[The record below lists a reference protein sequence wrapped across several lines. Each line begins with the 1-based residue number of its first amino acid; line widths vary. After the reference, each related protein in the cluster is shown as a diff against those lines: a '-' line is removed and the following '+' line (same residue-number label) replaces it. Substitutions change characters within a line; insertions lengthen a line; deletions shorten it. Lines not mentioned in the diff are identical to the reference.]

1 MKSRYRTWLAVPPE
15 ETEAVKNAVP
25 PLNGRKAVAWDQE
38 KKLWYA
44 RAGTEL
50 SLLERWLPRPQ
61 ELSMDAGDPVTEFA
75 QVLENAGLV
84 IQGLPQMDG
93 AIHRVATRDDKK
105 GAKSGAYKAYLDGRP
120 AGWYRDYRSAD
131 DSPTNWVFSGGEQHD
146 PLARLHL
153 RAFAQQQRDDNA
165 RKLQQQY
172 NKQARY
178 ARSYIN
184 GLPQATA
191 HEYLTRKGI
200 RAAPGVR
207 LNNKN
212 ELVIPFSNGRGEIRS
227 YQRIPVTGG
236 KDARILKDSEKT
248 GNWFTFG
255 TPENGRPLLFA
266 EGYATAASLHEA
278 TGLPVLMTVD
288 AGNMIAVAE
297 NARQIWTDSPF
308 VFCADNDHQREINK
322 GVFSA
327 TKAAEVTNG
336 EVIIPA
342 FTEAEKAQG
351 LTDFNDLDASRGRDD
366 FQHVMNAQ
374 LKHIGIPTPNSD
386 TADHREAVVIG
397 NLIFTP
403 VKDEKPQMSPEN
415 KQSTAP
421 ETVLATPD
429 TPYDIH
435 TEETENQAYED
446 DYAAYASLQSVTTET
461 LSPDKPLEN
470 IASAADTGTENTSAA
485 TAGDQEDLNTDATG
499 TDTAHNTNTAE
510 TGTLPEPAEIQ
521 PVQKSSPEPTAE
533 DKPQESVIPAA
544 DTGEKNASATTA
556 DNQSVQAE
564 ELSPGDD
571 TPETSVSD
579 ATGTQHT
586 TTTQTEEQVQVSMA
600 SADDWSAFAE
610 DLNAD
615 ATVMT
620 TAHHTDTTETASPS
634 EPAGTQPV
642 QQATPE
648 STAENKPQEEDVLSA
663 TDTSEKSASA
673 TTADNQS
680 VQAEEL
686 SPGDD
691 TPETSLSDAA
701 GIQHSTTTQSEEQ
714 VQVSMATADDWS
726 AFAEDLNADATVM
739 TTAHHT
745 DTTETASPSEP
756 AGTQPVQQAT
766 PEATAENKP
775 QEEDVLSATDT
786 SEKSAS
792 AVPDNNRDAPPEELN
807 ADATVAAT
815 VHNTGTAETASPSEP
830 AETQPVR
837 QATTEPTAEDKLQEE
852 RPVSATETSTANEA
866 AHPETPSLFSRLR
879 RFLTGGKSR
888 TSEPS
893 VIQEKKPTEA
903 ETATEEVAP
912 PSPPETS
919 PEDTSSAEPDTIIFA
934 PRRPDSPQRHNLDE
948 ILKNLTHKEF
958 PDRTALYSVDG
969 EPAFLD
975 RLYCLEMVDGASAD
989 DKKVLA
995 ALAVATN
1002 FYGGVIE
1009 LTGSDAFKQ
1018 KAMQLIVEY
1027 DIKVRMKLPAQRA
1040 ALEKLRKEKEM
1051 VHDAIV
1057 THRPTPELNRQ
1068 SPEETTMAQP
1078 APPVSPKAETEQTA
1092 GSTAE
1097 TPHPEAPVTAK
1108 AEAPRAD
1115 RPEQPAAPSSAP
1127 EKAPVSAQPQQP
1139 DTPEEEPPG
1148 KLSPGESV
1156 TAVLTNYGEK
1166 EYAPGKGRCFFVEL
1180 TNRSGKREYWGKGLE
1195 ELVKNHQKGDPVTLT
1210 LQARE
1215 RLPSSPGKPEWV
1227 RNIWAM
1233 TPVSNGITVD
1243 NDLPHAGQ
1251 HILEFPMKTFSQV
1264 MSQMQQ
1270 HWPQIMQEVRS
1281 PKNPPNNLY
1290 IGEDRQPASEPQ
1302 DQSMRL
1308 PLAGKAPDEL
1318 IPAVASADKDNRQLN
1333 LLLVHS
1339 ADEHLQGVVRLNG
1352 TLYPALATPTTNN
1365 RQLVI
1370 NALTDNGLQFA
1381 GYGEAVNHDENTHQ
1395 RPAPQMMQF
1404 HLKQQDSPLFAAIHK
1419 PEEQPDKLFRS
1430 LGFEQTWKEWSDSQ
1444 KAEDRQEKT
1453 LQQAQSHSPGR

>member
-25 PLNGRKAVAWDQE
+25 PLNGRKAVAWDPE

-184 GLPQATA
+184 QLPQATE

-200 RAAPGVR
+200 LAAPGVR

-212 ELVIPFSNGRGEIRS
+212 ELVIPFSNSRGEIRS

-288 AGNMIAVAE
+288 AGNMIDVAE

-308 VFCADNDHQREINK
+308 VFCADNDHQRKINK
-322 GVFSA
+322 GVSSA
-327 TKAAEVTNG
+327 QKAAASTHG

-351 LTDFNDLDASRGRDD
+351 LTDFNDLDASRGRDA
-366 FQHVMNAQ
+366 FQRAMNAQ
-374 LKHIGIPTPNSD
+374 LEYIGIPTPNND
-386 TADHREAVVIG
+386 TTDRREAIVIG

-403 VKDEKPQMSPEN
+403 VKDEKPQVSPEN
-415 KQSTAP
+415 RQSTAP
-421 ETVLATPD
+421 EPAVSEQNH
-429 TPYDIH
+429 PYDIPA
-435 TEETENQAYED
+435 EETDNQAYED
-446 DYAAYASLQSVTTET
+446 DYAAYASLQSVTAGTA
-461 LSPDKPLEN
+461 SPNEPQVN
-470 IASAADTGTENTSAA
+470 AVSAIDSNAKNTSAA
-485 TAGDQEDLNTDATG
+485 TTDDRNVLAQEPNADATV
-499 TDTAHNTNTAE
+499 TTTAHDTGTAE
-510 TGTLPEPAEIQ
+510 TDSPSEPAEIQ
-521 PVQKSSPEPTAE
+521 PVQQASPEPSAK
-533 DKPQESVIPAA
+533 DKPLENVVSATDNDA
-544 DTGEKNASATTA
+544 ENTSSATTA
-556 DNQSVQAE
+556 LRSN
-564 ELSPGDD
+564 D

-586 TTTQTEEQVQVSMA
+586 ATTQPEEPQQVSMG

-615 ATVMT
+615 APGNATV
-620 TAHHTDTTETASPS
+620 HNTDNAETNTVS
-634 EPAGTQPV
+634 ESAGMRPV
-642 QQATPE
+642 QQVTTE
-648 STAENKPQEEDVLSA
+648 LTAEDKAQ
-663 TDTSEKSASA
+663 EKSVASA
-673 TTADNQS
+673 AETGAEHSSDITDDNR
-680 VQAEEL
+680 
-686 SPGDD
+686 
-691 TPETSLSDAA
+691 
-701 GIQHSTTTQSEEQ
+701 
-714 VQVSMATADDWS
+714 
-726 AFAEDLNADATVM
+726 NA
-739 TTAHHT
+739 
-745 DTTETASPSEP
+745 P
-756 AGTQPVQQAT
+756 A
-766 PEATAENKP
+766 
-775 QEEDVLSATDT
+775 
-786 SEKSAS
+786 
-792 AVPDNNRDAPPEELN
+792 EELN
-807 ADATVAAT
+807 ADATVA
-815 VHNTGTAETASPSEP
+815 VHNTGTTETASPSEP

-837 QATTEPTAEDKLQEE
+837 QATAEPTAEDKLQEE
-852 RPVSATETSTANEA
+852 RLVSATETSTANEA
-866 AHPETPSLFSRLR
+866 ARPETPSLFSRLR
-879 RFLTGGKSR
+879 RFLTGVKSR

-1040 ALEKLRKEKEM
+1040 ALEKLRQEKGM
-1051 VHDAIV
+1051 AHDAIV

-1078 APPVSPKAETEQTA
+1078 APPVSPKAEAEQTA

-1115 RPEQPAAPSSAP
+1115 RPEQPAASSSAP

-1148 KLSPGESV
+1148 KLRPGESV

-1180 TNRSGKREYWGKGLE
+1180 TNRSGKREYWGNGLE

-1215 RLPSSPGKPEWV
+1215 TFRLSGETRDRI
-1227 RNIWAM
+1227 RNIWAI
-1233 TPVSNGITVD
+1233 TPVSNGITVN
-1243 NDLPHAGQ
+1243 NDQPHAGQ
-1251 HILEFPMKTFSQV
+1251 HTLEFPMATFSQV
-1264 MSQMQQ
+1264 MLQMQQ

-1290 IGEDRQPASEPQ
+1290 IGEDRQPASAPQ

-1308 PLAGKAPDEL
+1308 PLAGNAPDEL
-1318 IPAVASADKDNRQLN
+1318 IPAIASADKDNRQLN

-1339 ADEHLQGVVRLNG
+1339 ADDHLQGVVRLNG
-1352 TLYPALATPTTNN
+1352 TLYPALATPSADN

-1370 NALTDNGLQFA
+1370 NALTDNGLQFV

-1395 RPAPQMMQF
+1395 RPSPQIMQF

-1453 LQQAQSHSPGR
+1453 LQQAQSHSPGL

>member
-25 PLNGRKAVAWDQE
+25 PLNGRKAVAWDPE

-266 EGYATAASLHEA
+266 EGYATATSLHEA

-571 TPETSVSD
+571 TPETS
-579 ATGTQHT
+579 
-586 TTTQTEEQVQVSMA
+586 
-600 SADDWSAFAE
+600 
-610 DLNAD
+610 
-615 ATVMT
+615 
-620 TAHHTDTTETASPS
+620 
-634 EPAGTQPV
+634 
-642 QQATPE
+642 
-648 STAENKPQEEDVLSA
+648 
-663 TDTSEKSASA
+663 
-673 TTADNQS
+673 
-680 VQAEEL
+680 
-686 SPGDD
+686 
-691 TPETSLSDAA
+691 LSDAA

-837 QATTEPTAEDKLQEE
+837 QATAEPTAEDKPQEE
-852 RPVSATETSTANEA
+852 RLVSATETSTANEA
-866 AHPETPSLFSRLR
+866 ARPETPSLFSRLR

-912 PSPPETS
+912 PSPPENS

-948 ILKNLTHKEF
+948 IIKNLEHEEF
-958 PDRTALYSVDG
+958 PDRTALYRVDG

-1078 APPVSPKAETEQTA
+1078 EPPVSPKAEAEQTA
-1092 GSTAE
+1092 GCTAE

-1148 KLSPGESV
+1148 KLRPGESV

-1215 RLPSSPGKPEWV
+1215 RSPSSPGKPEWV
-1227 RNIWAM
+1227 RNIWTM
-1233 TPVSNGITVD
+1233 KPVCNGISVSHD
-1243 NDLPHAGQ
+1243 NPHEGQ
-1251 HILEFPMKTFSQV
+1251 YIREYPAATFR
-1264 MSQMQQ
+1264 QMMTLLQQ
-1270 HWPQIMQEVRS
+1270 GWPQLMQDVRL
-1281 PKNPPNNLY
+1281 PDKVPDTLY
-1290 IGEDRQPASEPQ
+1290 LGEDRQPAAAPRDPALRVPLNGTPPATLTPLIFSV
-1302 DQSMRL
+1302 DKQSQRL
-1308 PLAGKAPDEL
+1308 D
-1318 IPAVASADKDNRQLN
+1318 
-1333 LLLVHS
+1333 LLLLQS
-1339 ADEHLQGVVRLNG
+1339 ADEYMQGVVRLNG
-1352 TLYPALATPTTNN
+1352 TLYPALATPTADS

-1370 NALTDNGLQFA
+1370 NAMTDRGLQFA
-1381 GYGEAVNHDENTHQ
+1381 GYGEAINRDADGPK
-1395 RPAPQMMQF
+1395 RPAPQLMQF

>member
-1 MKSRYRTWLAVPPE
+1 
-15 ETEAVKNAVP
+15 
-25 PLNGRKAVAWDQE
+25 
-38 KKLWYA
+38 
-44 RAGTEL
+44 
-50 SLLERWLPRPQ
+50 
-61 ELSMDAGDPVTEFA
+61 
-75 QVLENAGLV
+75 
-84 IQGLPQMDG
+84 
-93 AIHRVATRDDKK
+93 
-105 GAKSGAYKAYLDGRP
+105 
-120 AGWYRDYRSAD
+120 
-131 DSPTNWVFSGGEQHD
+131 
-146 PLARLHL
+146 
-153 RAFAQQQRDDNA
+153 
-165 RKLQQQY
+165 
-172 NKQARY
+172 
-178 ARSYIN
+178 
-184 GLPQATA
+184 
-191 HEYLTRKGI
+191 
-200 RAAPGVR
+200 
-207 LNNKN
+207 
-212 ELVIPFSNGRGEIRS
+212 
-227 YQRIPVTGG
+227 
-236 KDARILKDSEKT
+236 
-248 GNWFTFG
+248 
-255 TPENGRPLLFA
+255 
-266 EGYATAASLHEA
+266 
-278 TGLPVLMTVD
+278 
-288 AGNMIAVAE
+288 
-297 NARQIWTDSPF
+297 
-308 VFCADNDHQREINK
+308 
-322 GVFSA
+322 
-327 TKAAEVTNG
+327 
-336 EVIIPA
+336 
-342 FTEAEKAQG
+342 
-351 LTDFNDLDASRGRDD
+351 
-366 FQHVMNAQ
+366 
-374 LKHIGIPTPNSD
+374 
-386 TADHREAVVIG
+386 
-397 NLIFTP
+397 
-403 VKDEKPQMSPEN
+403 
-415 KQSTAP
+415 
-421 ETVLATPD
+421 
-429 TPYDIH
+429 
-435 TEETENQAYED
+435 
-446 DYAAYASLQSVTTET
+446 SVTTET

-544 DTGEKNASATTA
+544 DTGEKN
-556 DNQSVQAE
+556 
-564 ELSPGDD
+564 
-571 TPETSVSD
+571 
-579 ATGTQHT
+579 
-586 TTTQTEEQVQVSMA
+586 
-600 SADDWSAFAE
+600 
-610 DLNAD
+610 
-615 ATVMT
+615 
-620 TAHHTDTTETASPS
+620 
-634 EPAGTQPV
+634 
-642 QQATPE
+642 
-648 STAENKPQEEDVLSA
+648 
-663 TDTSEKSASA
+663 ASA

-837 QATTEPTAEDKLQEE
+837 QATAEPTAEDKPQEE
-852 RPVSATETSTANEA
+852 RLVSATETSTANEA
-866 AHPETPSLFSRLR
+866 ARPETPSLFSRLR

-912 PSPPETS
+912 PSPPENS

-948 ILKNLTHKEF
+948 IIKNLEHEEF
-958 PDRTALYSVDG
+958 PDRTALYRVDG

-1078 APPVSPKAETEQTA
+1078 EPPVSPKAEAEQTA
-1092 GSTAE
+1092 GCTAE

-1148 KLSPGESV
+1148 KLRPGESV

-1215 RLPSSPGKPEWV
+1215 RSPSSPGKPEWV
-1227 RNIWAM
+1227 RNIWTM
-1233 TPVSNGITVD
+1233 KPVCNGISVSHD
-1243 NDLPHAGQ
+1243 NPHEGQ
-1251 HILEFPMKTFSQV
+1251 YIREYPAATFR
-1264 MSQMQQ
+1264 QMMTLLQQ
-1270 HWPQIMQEVRS
+1270 GWPQLMQDVRL
-1281 PKNPPNNLY
+1281 PDKVPDTLY
-1290 IGEDRQPASEPQ
+1290 LGEDRQPAAAPRDPALRVPLNGTPPATLTPLIFSV
-1302 DQSMRL
+1302 DKQSQRL
-1308 PLAGKAPDEL
+1308 D
-1318 IPAVASADKDNRQLN
+1318 
-1333 LLLVHS
+1333 LLLLQS
-1339 ADEHLQGVVRLNG
+1339 ADEYMQGVVRLNG
-1352 TLYPALATPTTNN
+1352 TLYPALATPTADS

-1370 NALTDNGLQFA
+1370 NAMTDRGLQFA
-1381 GYGEAVNHDENTHQ
+1381 GYGEAINRDADGPK
-1395 RPAPQMMQF
+1395 RPAPQLMQF

>member
-1 MKSRYRTWLAVPPE
+1 
-15 ETEAVKNAVP
+15 
-25 PLNGRKAVAWDQE
+25 
-38 KKLWYA
+38 
-44 RAGTEL
+44 
-50 SLLERWLPRPQ
+50 
-61 ELSMDAGDPVTEFA
+61 
-75 QVLENAGLV
+75 
-84 IQGLPQMDG
+84 
-93 AIHRVATRDDKK
+93 
-105 GAKSGAYKAYLDGRP
+105 
-120 AGWYRDYRSAD
+120 
-131 DSPTNWVFSGGEQHD
+131 
-146 PLARLHL
+146 
-153 RAFAQQQRDDNA
+153 
-165 RKLQQQY
+165 
-172 NKQARY
+172 
-178 ARSYIN
+178 
-184 GLPQATA
+184 
-191 HEYLTRKGI
+191 
-200 RAAPGVR
+200 
-207 LNNKN
+207 
-212 ELVIPFSNGRGEIRS
+212 
-227 YQRIPVTGG
+227 
-236 KDARILKDSEKT
+236 
-248 GNWFTFG
+248 
-255 TPENGRPLLFA
+255 
-266 EGYATAASLHEA
+266 
-278 TGLPVLMTVD
+278 
-288 AGNMIAVAE
+288 
-297 NARQIWTDSPF
+297 
-308 VFCADNDHQREINK
+308 
-322 GVFSA
+322 
-327 TKAAEVTNG
+327 
-336 EVIIPA
+336 
-342 FTEAEKAQG
+342 
-351 LTDFNDLDASRGRDD
+351 
-366 FQHVMNAQ
+366 
-374 LKHIGIPTPNSD
+374 
-386 TADHREAVVIG
+386 
-397 NLIFTP
+397 
-403 VKDEKPQMSPEN
+403 
-415 KQSTAP
+415 

-586 TTTQTEEQVQVSMA
+586 TTTQTEEQLQVSMA
-600 SADDWSAFAE
+600 S
-610 DLNAD
+610 
-615 ATVMT
+615 
-620 TAHHTDTTETASPS
+620 
-634 EPAGTQPV
+634 
-642 QQATPE
+642 
-648 STAENKPQEEDVLSA
+648 
-663 TDTSEKSASA
+663 
-673 TTADNQS
+673 
-680 VQAEEL
+680 
-686 SPGDD
+686 
-691 TPETSLSDAA
+691 
-701 GIQHSTTTQSEEQ
+701 
-714 VQVSMATADDWS
+714 ADDWS

-837 QATTEPTAEDKLQEE
+837 QATAEPTAEDKPQEE
-852 RPVSATETSTANEA
+852 RLVSATETSTANEA
-866 AHPETPSLFSRLR
+866 ARPETPSLFSRLR

-903 ETATEEVAP
+903 ETATETAAP

-948 ILKNLTHKEF
+948 ILKNLEHKEF

-1078 APPVSPKAETEQTA
+1078 EPPMSPKAEAEQTA
-1092 GSTAE
+1092 GCTAE

-1215 RLPSSPGKPEWV
+1215 RSPSSPGKPEWV
-1227 RNIWAM
+1227 RNIWTM
-1233 TPVSNGITVD
+1233 KPVCNGISVSHD
-1243 NDLPHAGQ
+1243 NPHEGQ
-1251 HILEFPMKTFSQV
+1251 YIREYPAATFR
-1264 MSQMQQ
+1264 QMMTLLQQ
-1270 HWPQIMQEVRS
+1270 GWPQLMQDVRL
-1281 PKNPPNNLY
+1281 PDKVPDTLY
-1290 IGEDRQPASEPQ
+1290 LGEDRQPAAAPRDPALRVPLNGTPPATLTPLIFSV
-1302 DQSMRL
+1302 DKQSQRL
-1308 PLAGKAPDEL
+1308 D
-1318 IPAVASADKDNRQLN
+1318 
-1333 LLLVHS
+1333 LLLLQS
-1339 ADEHLQGVVRLNG
+1339 ADEYMQGVVRLNG
-1352 TLYPALATPTTNN
+1352 TLYPALATPTADS

-1370 NALTDNGLQFA
+1370 NAMTDRGLQFA
-1381 GYGEAVNHDENTHQ
+1381 GYGEAINRDADGPK
-1395 RPAPQMMQF
+1395 RPAPQ
-1404 HLKQQDSPLFAAIHK
+1404 
-1419 PEEQPDKLFRS
+1419 
-1430 LGFEQTWKEWSDSQ
+1430 
-1444 KAEDRQEKT
+1444 
-1453 LQQAQSHSPGR
+1453 

>member
-1 MKSRYRTWLAVPPE
+1 
-15 ETEAVKNAVP
+15 
-25 PLNGRKAVAWDQE
+25 
-38 KKLWYA
+38 
-44 RAGTEL
+44 
-50 SLLERWLPRPQ
+50 
-61 ELSMDAGDPVTEFA
+61 
-75 QVLENAGLV
+75 
-84 IQGLPQMDG
+84 QMDG

-184 GLPQATA
+184 QLPQATE

-200 RAAPGVR
+200 LAAPGVR

-212 ELVIPFSNGRGEIRS
+212 ELVIPFSNSRGEIRS

-288 AGNMIAVAE
+288 AGNMIDVAE

-308 VFCADNDHQREINK
+308 VFCADNDHQRKINK
-322 GVFSA
+322 GVSSA
-327 TKAAEVTNG
+327 KKAAASTHG

-351 LTDFNDLDASRGRDD
+351 LTDFNDLDASRGRDA
-366 FQHVMNAQ
+366 FQRAMNAQ
-374 LKHIGIPTPNSD
+374 LEYIGIPTPNND
-386 TADHREAVVIG
+386 TTDRREAIVIG

-403 VKDEKPQMSPEN
+403 VKDEKPQVSPEN
-415 KQSTAP
+415 RQSTAP
-421 ETVLATPD
+421 EPAVSEQNH
-429 TPYDIH
+429 PYDIPA
-435 TEETENQAYED
+435 EETDNQAYED
-446 DYAAYASLQSVTTET
+446 DYAAYASLQSVTAGTA
-461 LSPDKPLEN
+461 SPNEPQVN
-470 IASAADTGTENTSAA
+470 AVSAIDSNAKNTSAA
-485 TAGDQEDLNTDATG
+485 TTDDRNVLAQDPNADATV
-499 TDTAHNTNTAE
+499 TTTAHDTGTAE
-510 TGTLPEPAEIQ
+510 TDSPSEPAEIQ
-521 PVQKSSPEPTAE
+521 PVQQASPEPSAK
-533 DKPQESVIPAA
+533 DKPQENVVSATDNDA
-544 DTGEKNASATTA
+544 ENTSSATTA
-556 DNQSVQAE
+556 LRSNDS
-564 ELSPGDD
+564 
-571 TPETSVSD
+571 PETSVSD

-586 TTTQTEEQVQVSMA
+586 ATTQPEEPQQVSMG

-615 ATVMT
+615 APGNATV
-620 TAHHTDTTETASPS
+620 HNTDNAETNTVS
-634 EPAGTQPV
+634 ESAGMRPV
-642 QQATPE
+642 QQVTTE
-648 STAENKPQEEDVLSA
+648 LTAEDKAQ
-663 TDTSEKSASA
+663 EKSVASA
-673 TTADNQS
+673 AETGAEHSSDITDDNR
-680 VQAEEL
+680 
-686 SPGDD
+686 
-691 TPETSLSDAA
+691 
-701 GIQHSTTTQSEEQ
+701 
-714 VQVSMATADDWS
+714 
-726 AFAEDLNADATVM
+726 NA
-739 TTAHHT
+739 
-745 DTTETASPSEP
+745 P
-756 AGTQPVQQAT
+756 A
-766 PEATAENKP
+766 
-775 QEEDVLSATDT
+775 
-786 SEKSAS
+786 
-792 AVPDNNRDAPPEELN
+792 EELN
-807 ADATVAAT
+807 ADATVA
-815 VHNTGTAETASPSEP
+815 VHNTGTTETASPSEP

-837 QATTEPTAEDKLQEE
+837 QATAEPTAEDKLQEE
-852 RPVSATETSTANEA
+852 RLVSATETSTANEA
-866 AHPETPSLFSRLR
+866 ARPETPSLFSRLR
-879 RFLTGGKSR
+879 RFLTGVKSR

-1040 ALEKLRKEKEM
+1040 ALEKLRQEKGM
-1051 VHDAIV
+1051 AHDAIV

-1078 APPVSPKAETEQTA
+1078 APPVSPKAEAEQTA

-1115 RPEQPAAPSSAP
+1115 RPEQPAASSSAP

-1148 KLSPGESV
+1148 KLRPGESV

-1180 TNRSGKREYWGKGLE
+1180 TNRSGKREYWGNGLE

-1215 RLPSSPGKPEWV
+1215 TFRLSGETRDRI
-1227 RNIWAM
+1227 RNIWAI
-1233 TPVSNGITVD
+1233 TPVSNGITVN
-1243 NDLPHAGQ
+1243 NDQPHAGQ
-1251 HILEFPMKTFSQV
+1251 HTLEFPMATFSQV
-1264 MSQMQQ
+1264 MLQMQQ

-1290 IGEDRQPASEPQ
+1290 IGEDRQPASAPQ

-1308 PLAGKAPDEL
+1308 PLAGNAPDEL
-1318 IPAVASADKDNRQLN
+1318 IPAIASADKDNRQLN

-1339 ADEHLQGVVRLNG
+1339 ADDHLQGVVRLNG
-1352 TLYPALATPTTNN
+1352 TLYPALATPSADN

-1395 RPAPQMMQF
+1395 RPSPQIMQF

-1453 LQQAQSHSPGR
+1453 LQQAQSHSPGL

>member
-25 PLNGRKAVAWDQE
+25 PLNGRKAVAWDPE

-342 FTEAEKAQG
+342 FTEEEKAQG

-485 TAGDQEDLNTDATG
+485 TAGDQEDLNTDTTG

-571 TPETSVSD
+571 TPETSLSD
-579 ATGTQHT
+579 AAGTQHT
-586 TTTQTEEQVQVSMA
+586 TTTQSEEQVQVSMA

-615 ATVMT
+615 TPGAPTVHNTDNAET
-620 TAHHTDTTETASPS
+620 TTVS
-634 EPAGTQPV
+634 EPAGMRPV
-642 QQATPE
+642 QQVTTE
-648 STAENKPQEEDVLSA
+648 LTAEDKAQ
-663 TDTSEKSASA
+663 EKSVASA
-673 TTADNQS
+673 AETGAEHSSDITDDNR
-680 VQAEEL
+680 
-686 SPGDD
+686 
-691 TPETSLSDAA
+691 
-701 GIQHSTTTQSEEQ
+701 
-714 VQVSMATADDWS
+714 
-726 AFAEDLNADATVM
+726 NA
-739 TTAHHT
+739 
-745 DTTETASPSEP
+745 P
-756 AGTQPVQQAT
+756 A
-766 PEATAENKP
+766 
-775 QEEDVLSATDT
+775 
-786 SEKSAS
+786 
-792 AVPDNNRDAPPEELN
+792 EELN

-837 QATTEPTAEDKLQEE
+837 QATAEPTAEDKPQEE
-852 RPVSATETSTANEA
+852 RLVSATETSTANEA
-866 AHPETPSLFSRLR
+866 ARPETPSLFSRLR

-912 PSPPETS
+912 PSPPENS

-948 ILKNLTHKEF
+948 IIKNLEHEEF
-958 PDRTALYSVDG
+958 PDRTALYRVDG

-1078 APPVSPKAETEQTA
+1078 EPPVSPKAEAEQTA
-1092 GSTAE
+1092 GCTAE

-1215 RLPSSPGKPEWV
+1215 RSPSSPGKPEWV

-1243 NDLPHAGQ
+1243 NDHPHAGQ

-1339 ADEHLQGVVRLNG
+1339 ADDHLQGVVRLNG
-1352 TLYPALATPTTNN
+1352 TLYPALATPSADN

-1381 GYGEAVNHDENTHQ
+1381 GYGEAVNHDENNHQ
-1395 RPAPQMMQF
+1395 RPSPQIMQF

>member
-1 MKSRYRTWLAVPPE
+1 
-15 ETEAVKNAVP
+15 
-25 PLNGRKAVAWDQE
+25 
-38 KKLWYA
+38 
-44 RAGTEL
+44 
-50 SLLERWLPRPQ
+50 
-61 ELSMDAGDPVTEFA
+61 
-75 QVLENAGLV
+75 NAGLV

-571 TPETSVSD
+571 TPETS
-579 ATGTQHT
+579 
-586 TTTQTEEQVQVSMA
+586 
-600 SADDWSAFAE
+600 
-610 DLNAD
+610 
-615 ATVMT
+615 
-620 TAHHTDTTETASPS
+620 
-634 EPAGTQPV
+634 
-642 QQATPE
+642 
-648 STAENKPQEEDVLSA
+648 
-663 TDTSEKSASA
+663 
-673 TTADNQS
+673 
-680 VQAEEL
+680 
-686 SPGDD
+686 
-691 TPETSLSDAA
+691 LSDAA

-837 QATTEPTAEDKLQEE
+837 QATAEPTAEDKPQEE
-852 RPVSATETSTANEA
+852 RLVSATETSTANEA
-866 AHPETPSLFSRLR
+866 ARPETPSLFSRLR

-912 PSPPETS
+912 PSPPENS

-948 ILKNLTHKEF
+948 IIKNLEHEEF
-958 PDRTALYSVDG
+958 PDRTALYRVDG

-1078 APPVSPKAETEQTA
+1078 EPPVSPKAEAEQTA
-1092 GSTAE
+1092 GCTAE

-1148 KLSPGESV
+1148 KLRPGESV

-1215 RLPSSPGKPEWV
+1215 RSPSSPGKPEWV
-1227 RNIWAM
+1227 RNIWTM
-1233 TPVSNGITVD
+1233 KPVCNGISVSHD
-1243 NDLPHAGQ
+1243 NPHEGQ
-1251 HILEFPMKTFSQV
+1251 YIREYPAATFR
-1264 MSQMQQ
+1264 QMMTLLQQ
-1270 HWPQIMQEVRS
+1270 GWPQLMQDVRL
-1281 PKNPPNNLY
+1281 PDKVPDTLY
-1290 IGEDRQPASEPQ
+1290 LGEDRQPAAAPRDPALRVPLNGTPPATLTPLIFSV
-1302 DQSMRL
+1302 DKQSQRL
-1308 PLAGKAPDEL
+1308 D
-1318 IPAVASADKDNRQLN
+1318 
-1333 LLLVHS
+1333 LLLLQS
-1339 ADEHLQGVVRLNG
+1339 ADEYMQGVVRLNG
-1352 TLYPALATPTTNN
+1352 TLYPALATPTADS

-1370 NALTDNGLQFA
+1370 NAMTDRGLQFA
-1381 GYGEAVNHDENTHQ
+1381 GYGEAINRDADGPK
-1395 RPAPQMMQF
+1395 RPAPQLMQF

>member
-25 PLNGRKAVAWDQE
+25 PLNGRKAVAWDPE

-44 RAGTEL
+44 EAGTDL
-50 SLLERWLPRPQ
+50 SLLKRWLPRPQ
-61 ELSMDAGDPVTEFA
+61 EMSMDAGDPVTEFR

-84 IQGLPQMDG
+84 LEKDPEMDG
-93 AIHRVATRDDKK
+93 EIHRVPTRDDRR
-105 GAKSGAYKAYLDGRP
+105 GSQSGAYKAYLDGRP
-120 AGWYRDYRSAD
+120 SGWYRDYRSAD
-131 DSPTNWVFSGGEQHD
+131 NSPTTWTFSRAENID

-153 RAFAQQQRDDNA
+153 KASAQQNRDEKE

-172 NKQARY
+172 NKQAGY
-178 ARSYIN
+178 ARSYLN

-236 KDARILKDSEKT
+236 KDARILKGSEKS
-248 GNWFTFG
+248 GNWFAFG

-278 TGLPVLMTVD
+278 TGHPVLMTID
-288 AGNMIAVAE
+288 ADNMINVAK
-297 NARQIWTDSPF
+297 NARKIWTDSPF
-308 VFCADNDHQREINK
+308 VFCADNDHQRKINK
-322 GVFSA
+322 GVSSA
-327 TKAAEVTNG
+327 KKAAASTHG

-351 LTDFNDLDASRGRDD
+351 LTDFNDLDASRGRDA

-386 TADHREAVVIG
+386 IADHREAVVIG

-586 TTTQTEEQVQVSMA
+586 TTTQTEEQLQVSMA
-600 SADDWSAFAE
+600 S
-610 DLNAD
+610 
-615 ATVMT
+615 
-620 TAHHTDTTETASPS
+620 
-634 EPAGTQPV
+634 
-642 QQATPE
+642 
-648 STAENKPQEEDVLSA
+648 
-663 TDTSEKSASA
+663 
-673 TTADNQS
+673 
-680 VQAEEL
+680 
-686 SPGDD
+686 
-691 TPETSLSDAA
+691 
-701 GIQHSTTTQSEEQ
+701 
-714 VQVSMATADDWS
+714 ADDWS

-837 QATTEPTAEDKLQEE
+837 QATAEPTAEDKPQEE
-852 RPVSATETSTANEA
+852 RLVSATETSTANEA
-866 AHPETPSLFSRLR
+866 ARPETPSLFSRLR

-903 ETATEEVAP
+903 ETATETAAP

-948 ILKNLTHKEF
+948 ILKNLEHKEF

-1078 APPVSPKAETEQTA
+1078 DPPMSPKAEAEQTA
-1092 GSTAE
+1092 GCTAE

-1215 RLPSSPGKPEWV
+1215 RSPSSPGKPEWV
-1227 RNIWAM
+1227 RNIWTM
-1233 TPVSNGITVD
+1233 KPVCNGISVSHD
-1243 NDLPHAGQ
+1243 NPHEGQ
-1251 HILEFPMKTFSQV
+1251 YIREYPAATFR
-1264 MSQMQQ
+1264 QMMTLLQQ
-1270 HWPQIMQEVRS
+1270 GWPQLMQDVRL
-1281 PKNPPNNLY
+1281 PDKVPDTLY
-1290 IGEDRQPASEPQ
+1290 LGEDRQPAAAPRDPALRVPLNGTPPATLTPLIFSV
-1302 DQSMRL
+1302 DKQSQRL
-1308 PLAGKAPDEL
+1308 D
-1318 IPAVASADKDNRQLN
+1318 
-1333 LLLVHS
+1333 LLLLQS
-1339 ADEHLQGVVRLNG
+1339 ADEYMQGVVRLNG
-1352 TLYPALATPTTNN
+1352 TLYPALATPTADS

-1370 NALTDNGLQFA
+1370 NAMTDRGLQFA
-1381 GYGEAVNHDENTHQ
+1381 GYGEAINRDADGPK
-1395 RPAPQMMQF
+1395 RPAPQLMQF

-1453 LQQAQSHSPGR
+1453 LQQAQSHSPGL

>member
-1 MKSRYRTWLAVPPE
+1 
-15 ETEAVKNAVP
+15 
-25 PLNGRKAVAWDQE
+25 
-38 KKLWYA
+38 
-44 RAGTEL
+44 
-50 SLLERWLPRPQ
+50 
-61 ELSMDAGDPVTEFA
+61 
-75 QVLENAGLV
+75 
-84 IQGLPQMDG
+84 
-93 AIHRVATRDDKK
+93 
-105 GAKSGAYKAYLDGRP
+105 
-120 AGWYRDYRSAD
+120 
-131 DSPTNWVFSGGEQHD
+131 
-146 PLARLHL
+146 
-153 RAFAQQQRDDNA
+153 
-165 RKLQQQY
+165 
-172 NKQARY
+172 
-178 ARSYIN
+178 
-184 GLPQATA
+184 
-191 HEYLTRKGI
+191 
-200 RAAPGVR
+200 
-207 LNNKN
+207 
-212 ELVIPFSNGRGEIRS
+212 
-227 YQRIPVTGG
+227 
-236 KDARILKDSEKT
+236 
-248 GNWFTFG
+248 
-255 TPENGRPLLFA
+255 
-266 EGYATAASLHEA
+266 
-278 TGLPVLMTVD
+278 
-288 AGNMIAVAE
+288 
-297 NARQIWTDSPF
+297 
-308 VFCADNDHQREINK
+308 
-322 GVFSA
+322 
-327 TKAAEVTNG
+327 
-336 EVIIPA
+336 
-342 FTEAEKAQG
+342 
-351 LTDFNDLDASRGRDD
+351 
-366 FQHVMNAQ
+366 
-374 LKHIGIPTPNSD
+374 
-386 TADHREAVVIG
+386 
-397 NLIFTP
+397 
-403 VKDEKPQMSPEN
+403 
-415 KQSTAP
+415 
-421 ETVLATPD
+421 VLATPD

-586 TTTQTEEQVQVSMA
+586 TTTQTEEQLQVSMA
-600 SADDWSAFAE
+600 S
-610 DLNAD
+610 
-615 ATVMT
+615 
-620 TAHHTDTTETASPS
+620 
-634 EPAGTQPV
+634 
-642 QQATPE
+642 
-648 STAENKPQEEDVLSA
+648 
-663 TDTSEKSASA
+663 
-673 TTADNQS
+673 
-680 VQAEEL
+680 
-686 SPGDD
+686 
-691 TPETSLSDAA
+691 
-701 GIQHSTTTQSEEQ
+701 
-714 VQVSMATADDWS
+714 ADDWS

-837 QATTEPTAEDKLQEE
+837 QATAEPTAEDKPQEE
-852 RPVSATETSTANEA
+852 RLVSATETSTANEA
-866 AHPETPSLFSRLR
+866 ARPETPSLFSRLR

-903 ETATEEVAP
+903 ETATETAAP

-948 ILKNLTHKEF
+948 ILKNLEHKEF

-1078 APPVSPKAETEQTA
+1078 EPPMSPKAEAEQTA
-1092 GSTAE
+1092 GCTAE

-1215 RLPSSPGKPEWV
+1215 RSPSSPGKPEWV
-1227 RNIWAM
+1227 RNIWTM
-1233 TPVSNGITVD
+1233 KPVCNGISVSHD
-1243 NDLPHAGQ
+1243 NPHEGQ
-1251 HILEFPMKTFSQV
+1251 YIREYPAATFR
-1264 MSQMQQ
+1264 QMMTLLQQ
-1270 HWPQIMQEVRS
+1270 GWPQLMQDVRL
-1281 PKNPPNNLY
+1281 PDKVPDTLY
-1290 IGEDRQPASEPQ
+1290 LGEDRQPAAAPRDPALRVPLNGTPPATLTPLIFSV
-1302 DQSMRL
+1302 DKQSQRL
-1308 PLAGKAPDEL
+1308 D
-1318 IPAVASADKDNRQLN
+1318 
-1333 LLLVHS
+1333 LLLLQS
-1339 ADEHLQGVVRLNG
+1339 ADEYMQGVVRLNG
-1352 TLYPALATPTTNN
+1352 TLYPALATPTADS

-1370 NALTDNGLQFA
+1370 NAMTDRGLQFA
-1381 GYGEAVNHDENTHQ
+1381 GYG
-1395 RPAPQMMQF
+1395 
-1404 HLKQQDSPLFAAIHK
+1404 
-1419 PEEQPDKLFRS
+1419 
-1430 LGFEQTWKEWSDSQ
+1430 
-1444 KAEDRQEKT
+1444 
-1453 LQQAQSHSPGR
+1453 

>member
-25 PLNGRKAVAWDQE
+25 PLNGRKAVAWDPE

-105 GAKSGAYKAYLDGRP
+105 GAKSGAYRAYLDGRP

-172 NKQARY
+172 NKQAGY

-415 KQSTAP
+415 RQSTAP
-421 ETVLATPD
+421 ETELATQD
-429 TPYDIH
+429 TSYDIH

-571 TPETSVSD
+571 TPETS
-579 ATGTQHT
+579 
-586 TTTQTEEQVQVSMA
+586 
-600 SADDWSAFAE
+600 
-610 DLNAD
+610 
-615 ATVMT
+615 
-620 TAHHTDTTETASPS
+620 
-634 EPAGTQPV
+634 
-642 QQATPE
+642 
-648 STAENKPQEEDVLSA
+648 
-663 TDTSEKSASA
+663 
-673 TTADNQS
+673 
-680 VQAEEL
+680 
-686 SPGDD
+686 
-691 TPETSLSDAA
+691 LSDAA
-701 GIQHSTTTQSEEQ
+701 GTQHTTTTQSEEQ

-726 AFAEDLNADATVM
+726 AFAEDLNADTPGAPTV
-739 TTAHHT
+739 HNT
-745 DTTETASPSEP
+745 DNAETNTVSEP
-756 AGTQPVQQAT
+756 AGMRPVQQVT
-766 PEATAENKP
+766 TELTAEDKA
-775 QEEDVLSATDT
+775 Q
-786 SEKSAS
+786 EKSVAS
-792 AVPDNNRDAPPEELN
+792 AAETGAEHSSDITDDNRNAPAEELN
-807 ADATVAAT
+807 ADATVA

-830 AETQPVR
+830 AEIQPVQ
-837 QATTEPTAEDKLQEE
+837 QAIPEPTAEDKPKEE
-852 RPVSATETSTANEA
+852 RPVSATETSTENETA
-866 AHPETPSLFSRLR
+866 RPETPSLFSRLR

-912 PSPPETS
+912 PSPPENS
-919 PEDTSSAEPDTIIFA
+919 PEDTSSTEPDTIIFA
-934 PRRPDSPQRHNLDE
+934 PRRPDTPQRHNLDE
-948 ILKNLTHKEF
+948 IIKNLEHEEF
-958 PDRTALYSVDG
+958 PDRTALYRVNG

-1078 APPVSPKAETEQTA
+1078 DPPVSPKAEAEQTA
-1092 GSTAE
+1092 GCTAE

-1215 RLPSSPGKPEWV
+1215 RSPSSPGKPEWV
-1227 RNIWAM
+1227 RNIWTM
-1233 TPVSNGITVD
+1233 KPVCNGISVSHD
-1243 NDLPHAGQ
+1243 NPHEGQ
-1251 HILEFPMKTFSQV
+1251 YIREYPAATFR
-1264 MSQMQQ
+1264 QMMTLLQQ
-1270 HWPQIMQEVRS
+1270 GWPQLMQDVRL
-1281 PKNPPNNLY
+1281 PDKVPDTLY
-1290 IGEDRQPASEPQ
+1290 LGEDRQPAAAPRDPALRVPLNGTPPATLTPLIFSV
-1302 DQSMRL
+1302 DKQSQRL
-1308 PLAGKAPDEL
+1308 D
-1318 IPAVASADKDNRQLN
+1318 
-1333 LLLVHS
+1333 LLLLQS
-1339 ADEHLQGVVRLNG
+1339 ADEYMQGVVRLNG
-1352 TLYPALATPTTNN
+1352 TLYPALATPTADS

-1370 NALTDNGLQFA
+1370 NAMTDRGLQFA
-1381 GYGEAVNHDENTHQ
+1381 GYGEAINRDADGPK
-1395 RPAPQMMQF
+1395 RPAPQLMQF

>member
-25 PLNGRKAVAWDQE
+25 PLNGRKAVAWDPE

-44 RAGTEL
+44 EAGTDL
-50 SLLERWLPRPQ
+50 SLLKRWLPRPQ
-61 ELSMDAGDPVTEFA
+61 EMSMDAGDPVTEFR

-84 IQGLPQMDG
+84 LEKDPEMDG
-93 AIHRVATRDDKK
+93 EIHRVPTRDDRR
-105 GAKSGAYKAYLDGRP
+105 GSQSGAYKAYLDGRP
-120 AGWYRDYRSAD
+120 SGWYRDYRSAD
-131 DSPTNWVFSGGEQHD
+131 NSPTTWTFSRAENID

-153 RAFAQQQRDDNA
+153 KASAQQNRDEKE

-172 NKQARY
+172 NKQAGY
-178 ARSYIN
+178 ARSYLN

-236 KDARILKDSEKT
+236 KDARILKGSEKS
-248 GNWFTFG
+248 GNWFAFG

-278 TGLPVLMTVD
+278 TGLPVLMTID
-288 AGNMIAVAE
+288 ADNMINVAK
-297 NARQIWTDSPF
+297 NARKIWTDSPF
-308 VFCADNDHQREINK
+308 VFCADNDHQRKINK
-322 GVFSA
+322 GVSSA
-327 TKAAEVTNG
+327 KKAAASTHG

-351 LTDFNDLDASRGRDD
+351 LTDFNDLDASRGRDA

-386 TADHREAVVIG
+386 IADHREAVVIG

-586 TTTQTEEQVQVSMA
+586 TTTQTEEQLQVSMA
-600 SADDWSAFAE
+600 S
-610 DLNAD
+610 
-615 ATVMT
+615 
-620 TAHHTDTTETASPS
+620 
-634 EPAGTQPV
+634 
-642 QQATPE
+642 
-648 STAENKPQEEDVLSA
+648 
-663 TDTSEKSASA
+663 
-673 TTADNQS
+673 
-680 VQAEEL
+680 
-686 SPGDD
+686 
-691 TPETSLSDAA
+691 
-701 GIQHSTTTQSEEQ
+701 
-714 VQVSMATADDWS
+714 ADDWS

-807 ADATVAAT
+807 ADATV
-815 VHNTGTAETASPSEP
+815 HNTGTAETASPSEP

-837 QATTEPTAEDKLQEE
+837 QATAEPTAEDKPQEE
-852 RPVSATETSTANEA
+852 RLVSATETSTANEA
-866 AHPETPSLFSRLR
+866 ARPETPSLFSRLR

-903 ETATEEVAP
+903 ETATETAAP

-948 ILKNLTHKEF
+948 ILKNLEHKEF

-1078 APPVSPKAETEQTA
+1078 EPPMSPKAEAEQTA
-1092 GSTAE
+1092 GCTAE

-1215 RLPSSPGKPEWV
+1215 RSPSSPGKPEWV
-1227 RNIWAM
+1227 RNIWTM
-1233 TPVSNGITVD
+1233 KPVCNGISVSHD
-1243 NDLPHAGQ
+1243 NPHEGQ
-1251 HILEFPMKTFSQV
+1251 YIREYPAATFR
-1264 MSQMQQ
+1264 QMMTLLQQ
-1270 HWPQIMQEVRS
+1270 GWPQLMQDVRL
-1281 PKNPPNNLY
+1281 PDKVPDTLY
-1290 IGEDRQPASEPQ
+1290 LGEDRQPAAAPRDPALRVPLNGTPPATLTPLIFSV
-1302 DQSMRL
+1302 DKQSQRL
-1308 PLAGKAPDEL
+1308 D
-1318 IPAVASADKDNRQLN
+1318 
-1333 LLLVHS
+1333 LLLLQS
-1339 ADEHLQGVVRLNG
+1339 ADEYMQGVVRLNG
-1352 TLYPALATPTTNN
+1352 TLYPALATPTADS

-1370 NALTDNGLQFA
+1370 NAMTDRGLQFA
-1381 GYGEAVNHDENTHQ
+1381 GYGEAINRDADGPK
-1395 RPAPQMMQF
+1395 RPAPQLMQF

>member
-25 PLNGRKAVAWDQE
+25 PLNGRKAVAWDPE

-44 RAGTEL
+44 EAGTDL
-50 SLLERWLPRPQ
+50 SLLKRWLPRPQ
-61 ELSMDAGDPVTEFA
+61 EMSMDAGDPVTEFR

-84 IQGLPQMDG
+84 LEKDPEMDG
-93 AIHRVATRDDKK
+93 EIHRVPTRDDRR
-105 GAKSGAYKAYLDGRP
+105 GSQSGAYKAYLDGRP
-120 AGWYRDYRSAD
+120 SGWYRDYRSAD
-131 DSPTNWVFSGGEQHD
+131 NSPTTWTFSRAENID

-153 RAFAQQQRDDNA
+153 KASAQQNRDEKE

-172 NKQARY
+172 NKQAGY
-178 ARSYIN
+178 ARSYLN

-236 KDARILKDSEKT
+236 KDARILKGSEKS
-248 GNWFTFG
+248 GNWFAFG

-278 TGLPVLMTVD
+278 TGLPVLMTID
-288 AGNMIAVAE
+288 ADNMINVAK
-297 NARQIWTDSPF
+297 NARNIWTDSPF
-308 VFCADNDHQREINK
+308 VFCADNDHQRKINK
-322 GVFSA
+322 GVSSA
-327 TKAAEVTNG
+327 KKAAASTHG

-351 LTDFNDLDASRGRDD
+351 LTDFNDLDASRGRDA

-386 TADHREAVVIG
+386 IADHREAVVIG

-586 TTTQTEEQVQVSMA
+586 TTTQTEEQLQVSMA
-600 SADDWSAFAE
+600 S
-610 DLNAD
+610 
-615 ATVMT
+615 
-620 TAHHTDTTETASPS
+620 
-634 EPAGTQPV
+634 
-642 QQATPE
+642 
-648 STAENKPQEEDVLSA
+648 
-663 TDTSEKSASA
+663 
-673 TTADNQS
+673 
-680 VQAEEL
+680 
-686 SPGDD
+686 
-691 TPETSLSDAA
+691 
-701 GIQHSTTTQSEEQ
+701 
-714 VQVSMATADDWS
+714 ADDWS

-837 QATTEPTAEDKLQEE
+837 QATAEPTAEDKPQEE
-852 RPVSATETSTANEA
+852 RLVSATETSTANEA
-866 AHPETPSLFSRLR
+866 ARPETPSLFSRLR

-903 ETATEEVAP
+903 ETATETAAP

-948 ILKNLTHKEF
+948 ILKNLEHKEF

-1078 APPVSPKAETEQTA
+1078 EPPMSPKAEAEQTA
-1092 GSTAE
+1092 GCTAE

-1127 EKAPVSAQPQQP
+1127 EKTPVSAQPQQP

-1148 KLSPGESV
+1148 KLRPGESV

-1166 EYAPGKGRCFFVEL
+1166 EYAPGKGHCFFVEL
-1180 TNRSGKREYWGKGLE
+1180 TNRSGKREYWGNGLE

-1215 RLPSSPGKPEWV
+1215 RSPSSPGKPEWV
-1227 RNIWAM
+1227 RNIWTM
-1233 TPVSNGITVD
+1233 KPVCNGISVSHD
-1243 NDLPHAGQ
+1243 NPHEGQ
-1251 HILEFPMKTFSQV
+1251 YIREYPAATFR
-1264 MSQMQQ
+1264 QMMTLLQQ
-1270 HWPQIMQEVRS
+1270 GWPQLMQDVRL
-1281 PKNPPNNLY
+1281 PDKVPDTLY
-1290 IGEDRQPASEPQ
+1290 LGEDRQPAAAPRDPALRVPLNGTPPATLTPLIFSV
-1302 DQSMRL
+1302 DKQSQRL
-1308 PLAGKAPDEL
+1308 D
-1318 IPAVASADKDNRQLN
+1318 
-1333 LLLVHS
+1333 LLLLQS
-1339 ADEHLQGVVRLNG
+1339 ADEYMQGVVRLNG
-1352 TLYPALATPTTNN
+1352 TLYPALATPTADS

-1370 NALTDNGLQFA
+1370 NAMTDRGLQFA
-1381 GYGEAVNHDENTHQ
+1381 GYGEAINRDADGPK
-1395 RPAPQMMQF
+1395 RPAPQLMQF

>member
-25 PLNGRKAVAWDQE
+25 PLNGRKAVAWDPE

-44 RAGTEL
+44 EAGTDL
-50 SLLERWLPRPQ
+50 SLLKRWLPRPQ
-61 ELSMDAGDPVTEFA
+61 EMSMDAGDPVTEFR

-84 IQGLPQMDG
+84 LEKDPEMDG
-93 AIHRVATRDDKK
+93 EIHRVPTRDDRR
-105 GAKSGAYKAYLDGRP
+105 GSQSGAYKAYLDGRP
-120 AGWYRDYRSAD
+120 SGWYRDYRSAD
-131 DSPTNWVFSGGEQHD
+131 NSPTTWTFSRAENID

-153 RAFAQQQRDDNA
+153 KASAQQNRDEKE

-172 NKQARY
+172 NKQAGY
-178 ARSYIN
+178 ARSYLN

-236 KDARILKDSEKT
+236 KDARILKGSEKS
-248 GNWFTFG
+248 GNWFAFG

-278 TGLPVLMTVD
+278 TGHPVLMTID
-288 AGNMIAVAE
+288 ADNMINVAK
-297 NARQIWTDSPF
+297 NARKIWTDSPF
-308 VFCADNDHQREINK
+308 VFCADNDHQRKINK
-322 GVFSA
+322 GVSSA
-327 TKAAEVTNG
+327 KKAAASTHG

-351 LTDFNDLDASRGRDD
+351 LTDFNDLDASRGRDA

-386 TADHREAVVIG
+386 IADHREAVVIG

-586 TTTQTEEQVQVSMA
+586 TTTQTEEQLQVSMA
-600 SADDWSAFAE
+600 S
-610 DLNAD
+610 
-615 ATVMT
+615 
-620 TAHHTDTTETASPS
+620 
-634 EPAGTQPV
+634 
-642 QQATPE
+642 
-648 STAENKPQEEDVLSA
+648 
-663 TDTSEKSASA
+663 
-673 TTADNQS
+673 
-680 VQAEEL
+680 
-686 SPGDD
+686 
-691 TPETSLSDAA
+691 
-701 GIQHSTTTQSEEQ
+701 
-714 VQVSMATADDWS
+714 ADDWS

-837 QATTEPTAEDKLQEE
+837 QATAEPTAEDKPQEE
-852 RPVSATETSTANEA
+852 RLVSATETSTANEA
-866 AHPETPSLFSRLR
+866 ARPETPSLFSRLR

-888 TSEPS
+888 TAEPP
-893 VIQEKKPTEA
+893 VIQENKLTEA
-903 ETATEEVAP
+903 ETATEAAAP

-1051 VHDAIV
+1051 AHDAIV

-1078 APPVSPKAETEQTA
+1078 APPVSPKAEAEQTA

-1148 KLSPGESV
+1148 KLRPGESV

-1180 TNRSGKREYWGKGLE
+1180 TNRSGKREYWGNGLE

-1215 RLPSSPGKPEWV
+1215 TFRLSGETRDRI
-1227 RNIWAM
+1227 RNIWAI
-1233 TPVSNGITVD
+1233 TPVSNGITVN
-1243 NDLPHAGQ
+1243 NDQPHAGQ

-1290 IGEDRQPASEPQ
+1290 IGEDRQPASAPQ

-1308 PLAGKAPDEL
+1308 PLAGNAPNEL
-1318 IPAVASADKDNRQLN
+1318 IPAIASADKDNRQLN

-1339 ADEHLQGVVRLNG
+1339 ADDHLQGVVRLNG
-1352 TLYPALATPTTNN
+1352 TLYPALATPSADN

-1395 RPAPQMMQF
+1395 RPSPQIMQF

>member
-1 MKSRYRTWLAVPPE
+1 
-15 ETEAVKNAVP
+15 
-25 PLNGRKAVAWDQE
+25 
-38 KKLWYA
+38 
-44 RAGTEL
+44 
-50 SLLERWLPRPQ
+50 
-61 ELSMDAGDPVTEFA
+61 MDAGDPVTEFA

-184 GLPQATA
+184 QLPQATE

-200 RAAPGVR
+200 LAAPGVR

-212 ELVIPFSNGRGEIRS
+212 ELVIPFSNSRGEIRS
-227 YQRIPVTGG
+227 YQRIPATGG

-288 AGNMIAVAE
+288 AGNMIDVAE

-308 VFCADNDHQREINK
+308 VFCADNDHQRKINK
-322 GVFSA
+322 GVSSA
-327 TKAAEVTNG
+327 KKAAASTHG

-351 LTDFNDLDASRGRDD
+351 LTDFNDLDASRGRDA
-366 FQHVMNAQ
+366 FQRAMNAQ
-374 LKHIGIPTPNSD
+374 LEYIGIPTPNSD
-386 TADHREAVVIG
+386 TTDRREAIVIG

-415 KQSTAP
+415 RQSTAP
-421 ETVLATPD
+421 EPAVSEQNH
-429 TPYDIH
+429 PYDIPA
-435 TEETENQAYED
+435 EETDNQAYED
-446 DYAAYASLQSVTTET
+446 DYAAYASLQSVTAGTT
-461 LSPDKPLEN
+461 SPNEPQVN
-470 IASAADTGTENTSAA
+470 AVSAIDSNAKNTSAA
-485 TAGDQEDLNTDATG
+485 TADDRNVLAQEPNADATV
-499 TDTAHNTNTAE
+499 TVTTTAHDTGTAE
-510 TGTLPEPAEIQ
+510 TDSPSEPAEIQ
-521 PVQKSSPEPTAE
+521 PVQQASPEPSAK
-533 DKPQESVIPAA
+533 DKPLENVVSATDNDA
-544 DTGEKNASATTA
+544 ENTSSATTA
-556 DNQSVQAE
+556 LRSN
-564 ELSPGDD
+564 D

-586 TTTQTEEQVQVSMA
+586 ATTQPEEQQQVSMG

-615 ATVMT
+615 VTVMT
-620 TAHHTDTTETASPS
+620 TAHHTD
-634 EPAGTQPV
+634 
-642 QQATPE
+642 
-648 STAENKPQEEDVLSA
+648 
-663 TDTSEKSASA
+663 
-673 TTADNQS
+673 
-680 VQAEEL
+680 
-686 SPGDD
+686 
-691 TPETSLSDAA
+691 
-701 GIQHSTTTQSEEQ
+701 
-714 VQVSMATADDWS
+714 
-726 AFAEDLNADATVM
+726 
-739 TTAHHT
+739 
-745 DTTETASPSEP
+745 
-756 AGTQPVQQAT
+756 
-766 PEATAENKP
+766 
-775 QEEDVLSATDT
+775 
-786 SEKSAS
+786 
-792 AVPDNNRDAPPEELN
+792 
-807 ADATVAAT
+807 
-815 VHNTGTAETASPSEP
+815 TAETASPSEP
-830 AETQPVR
+830 AEIQPVQ
-837 QATTEPTAEDKLQEE
+837 QATPEPTAEDKPKEE
-852 RPVSATETSTANEA
+852 RPVSATETSTENEA
-866 AHPETPSLFSRLR
+866 ARPETPSLFSRLR

-888 TSEPS
+888 TAEPP
-893 VIQEKKPTEA
+893 VIQENTLTEA
-903 ETATEEVAP
+903 ETATEAVAP

-1051 VHDAIV
+1051 AHDAIV

-1078 APPVSPKAETEQTA
+1078 APPVSPKAEAEQTA

-1180 TNRSGKREYWGKGLE
+1180 TNRSGKREYWGNGLE

-1215 RLPSSPGKPEWV
+1215 TFRLSGETRDRI
-1227 RNIWAM
+1227 RNIWAI
-1233 TPVSNGITVD
+1233 TPVSNGITVN
-1243 NDLPHAGQ
+1243 NDQPHAGQ
-1251 HILEFPMKTFSQV
+1251 HTLEFPMATFSQV
-1264 MSQMQQ
+1264 MLQMQQ

-1290 IGEDRQPASEPQ
+1290 IGEDRQPASAPQ

-1308 PLAGKAPDEL
+1308 PLAGNAPNEL
-1318 IPAVASADKDNRQLN
+1318 IPAIASADKDNRQLN

-1339 ADEHLQGVVRLNG
+1339 ADDHLQGVVRLND
-1352 TLYPALATPTTNN
+1352 TLYPALATPSADN

-1395 RPAPQMMQF
+1395 RPSPQIMQF

-1453 LQQAQSHSPGR
+1453 LLVILTSISLASPAAVAATCRAGAAAEAGSKAAWERARTASQAWSQRENDVASSLQSCLSRIKDVSITLPQFPSLDKILRDLENQVCDAVVDRVNEHLPGNIDPWKDYNL

>member
-1 MKSRYRTWLAVPPE
+1 VSSAK
-15 ETEAVKNAVP
+15 
-25 PLNGRKAVAWDQE
+25 KA
-38 KKLWYA
+38 
-44 RAGTEL
+44 
-50 SLLERWLPRPQ
+50 
-61 ELSMDAGDPVTEFA
+61 
-75 QVLENAGLV
+75 
-84 IQGLPQMDG
+84 
-93 AIHRVATRDDKK
+93 
-105 GAKSGAYKAYLDGRP
+105 
-120 AGWYRDYRSAD
+120 
-131 DSPTNWVFSGGEQHD
+131 
-146 PLARLHL
+146 
-153 RAFAQQQRDDNA
+153 
-165 RKLQQQY
+165 
-172 NKQARY
+172 
-178 ARSYIN
+178 
-184 GLPQATA
+184 
-191 HEYLTRKGI
+191 
-200 RAAPGVR
+200 
-207 LNNKN
+207 
-212 ELVIPFSNGRGEIRS
+212 
-227 YQRIPVTGG
+227 
-236 KDARILKDSEKT
+236 
-248 GNWFTFG
+248 
-255 TPENGRPLLFA
+255 
-266 EGYATAASLHEA
+266 AASTH
-278 TGLPVLMTVD
+278 
-288 AGNMIAVAE
+288 
-297 NARQIWTDSPF
+297 
-308 VFCADNDHQREINK
+308 
-322 GVFSA
+322 
-327 TKAAEVTNG
+327 G

-351 LTDFNDLDASRGRDD
+351 LTDFNDLDASRGRDA

-386 TADHREAVVIG
+386 IADHREAVVIG

-415 KQSTAP
+415 RQSTAP
-421 ETVLATPD
+421 EPAVSEQNH
-429 TPYDIH
+429 PYDIPA
-435 TEETENQAYED
+435 EETDNQAYED
-446 DYAAYASLQSVTTET
+446 DYAAYASLQSVTAGTA
-461 LSPDKPLEN
+461 SPNEPQVN
-470 IASAADTGTENTSAA
+470 AVSAIDSNAKNTSAA
-485 TAGDQEDLNTDATG
+485 TAGDRNVLAQEPNADATV
-499 TDTAHNTNTAE
+499 TTTAHDTGTAE
-510 TGTLPEPAEIQ
+510 TDSPSEPAEIQ

-586 TTTQTEEQVQVSMA
+586 TTTQTEEQLQVSMA
-600 SADDWSAFAE
+600 S
-610 DLNAD
+610 
-615 ATVMT
+615 
-620 TAHHTDTTETASPS
+620 
-634 EPAGTQPV
+634 
-642 QQATPE
+642 
-648 STAENKPQEEDVLSA
+648 
-663 TDTSEKSASA
+663 
-673 TTADNQS
+673 
-680 VQAEEL
+680 
-686 SPGDD
+686 
-691 TPETSLSDAA
+691 
-701 GIQHSTTTQSEEQ
+701 
-714 VQVSMATADDWS
+714 ADDWS

-837 QATTEPTAEDKLQEE
+837 QATAEPTAEDKPQEE
-852 RPVSATETSTANEA
+852 RLVSATETSTANEA
-866 AHPETPSLFSRLR
+866 ARPETPSLFSRLR

-903 ETATEEVAP
+903 ETATETAAP

-948 ILKNLTHKEF
+948 ILKNLEHKEF

-1078 APPVSPKAETEQTA
+1078 EPPMSPKAEAEQTA
-1092 GSTAE
+1092 GCTAE

-1215 RLPSSPGKPEWV
+1215 RSPSSPGKPEWV
-1227 RNIWAM
+1227 RNIWTM
-1233 TPVSNGITVD
+1233 KPVCNGISVSHD
-1243 NDLPHAGQ
+1243 NPHEGQ
-1251 HILEFPMKTFSQV
+1251 YIREYPAATFR
-1264 MSQMQQ
+1264 QMMTLLQQ
-1270 HWPQIMQEVRS
+1270 GWPQLMQDVRL
-1281 PKNPPNNLY
+1281 PDKVPDTLY
-1290 IGEDRQPASEPQ
+1290 LGEDRQPAAAPRDPALRVPLNGTPPATLTPLIFSV
-1302 DQSMRL
+1302 DKQSQRL
-1308 PLAGKAPDEL
+1308 D
-1318 IPAVASADKDNRQLN
+1318 
-1333 LLLVHS
+1333 LLLLQS
-1339 ADEHLQGVVRLNG
+1339 ADEYMQGVVRLNG
-1352 TLYPALATPTTNN
+1352 TLYPALATPTADS

-1370 NALTDNGLQFA
+1370 NAMTDRGLQFA
-1381 GYGEAVNHDENTHQ
+1381 GYGEAINRDADGPK
-1395 RPAPQMMQF
+1395 RPAPQLMQF

-1453 LQQAQSHSPGR
+1453 LQQAQSHSPGL

>member
-586 TTTQTEEQVQVSMA
+586 TTTQTEEQLQVSMA

-634 EPAGTQPV
+634 EPAGT
-642 QQATPE
+642 E
-648 STAENKPQEEDVLSA
+648 
-663 TDTSEKSASA
+663 
-673 TTADNQS
+673 
-680 VQAEEL
+680 
-686 SPGDD
+686 
-691 TPETSLSDAA
+691 
-701 GIQHSTTTQSEEQ
+701 
-714 VQVSMATADDWS
+714 
-726 AFAEDLNADATVM
+726 
-739 TTAHHT
+739 
-745 DTTETASPSEP
+745 
-756 AGTQPVQQAT
+756 PVQQAT

-837 QATTEPTAEDKLQEE
+837 QATAEPTAEDKLQEE
-852 RPVSATETSTANEA
+852 RLVSATETSTANEA
-866 AHPETPSLFSRLR
+866 APPETPSLFSRLR

-912 PSPPETS
+912 PSPPENS

-948 ILKNLTHKEF
+948 IIKNLEHEEF
-958 PDRTALYSVDG
+958 PDRTALFRVDG

-1078 APPVSPKAETEQTA
+1078 EPPVSPKAEAEQTA

-1215 RLPSSPGKPEWV
+1215 RSPSSPGKPEWV

-1404 HLKQQDSPLFAAIHK
+1404 HLKQQDTPLFAAIHK

-1430 LGFEQTWKEWSDSQ
+1430 LGFEQTWK
-1444 KAEDRQEKT
+1444 
-1453 LQQAQSHSPGR
+1453 

>member
-25 PLNGRKAVAWDQE
+25 PLNGRKAVAWDPE

-44 RAGTEL
+44 EAGTDL
-50 SLLERWLPRPQ
+50 SLLKRWLPRPQ
-61 ELSMDAGDPVTEFA
+61 EMSMDAGDPVTEFR

-84 IQGLPQMDG
+84 LEKDPEMDG
-93 AIHRVATRDDKK
+93 EIHRVPTRDDRR
-105 GAKSGAYKAYLDGRP
+105 GSQSGAYKAYLDGRP
-120 AGWYRDYRSAD
+120 SGWYRDYRSAD
-131 DSPTNWVFSGGEQHD
+131 NSPTTWTFSRAENID

-153 RAFAQQQRDDNA
+153 KASAQQNRDEKE

-172 NKQARY
+172 NKQAGY
-178 ARSYIN
+178 ARSYLN

-236 KDARILKDSEKT
+236 KDARILKGSEKS
-248 GNWFTFG
+248 GNWFAFG

-278 TGLPVLMTVD
+278 TGLPVLMTID
-288 AGNMIAVAE
+288 ADNMINVAK
-297 NARQIWTDSPF
+297 NARKIWTDSPF
-308 VFCADNDHQREINK
+308 VFCADNDHQRKINK
-322 GVFSA
+322 GVSSA
-327 TKAAEVTNG
+327 KKAAASTHG

-351 LTDFNDLDASRGRDD
+351 LTDFNDLDASRGRDA

-386 TADHREAVVIG
+386 IADHREAVVIG

-586 TTTQTEEQVQVSMA
+586 TTTQTEEQLQVSMA
-600 SADDWSAFAE
+600 S
-610 DLNAD
+610 
-615 ATVMT
+615 
-620 TAHHTDTTETASPS
+620 
-634 EPAGTQPV
+634 
-642 QQATPE
+642 
-648 STAENKPQEEDVLSA
+648 
-663 TDTSEKSASA
+663 
-673 TTADNQS
+673 
-680 VQAEEL
+680 
-686 SPGDD
+686 
-691 TPETSLSDAA
+691 
-701 GIQHSTTTQSEEQ
+701 
-714 VQVSMATADDWS
+714 ADDWS

-837 QATTEPTAEDKLQEE
+837 QATAEPTAEDKPQEE
-852 RPVSATETSTANEA
+852 RLVSATETSTANEA
-866 AHPETPSLFSRLR
+866 ARPETPSLFSRLR

-903 ETATEEVAP
+903 ETATETAAP

-948 ILKNLTHKEF
+948 ILKNLEHKEF

-1040 ALEKLRKEKEM
+1040 ALEKLRQEKGM
-1051 VHDAIV
+1051 AHDAIV
-1057 THRPTPELNRQ
+1057 THRPTPELNRL

-1108 AEAPRAD
+1108 AEAPRAGT
-1115 RPEQPAAPSSAP
+1115 PEQPAAPSSSAGNV
-1127 EKAPVSAQPQQP
+1127 AVSAQPQQP

-1215 RLPSSPGKPEWV
+1215 RSPSSPGKPEWV
-1227 RNIWAM
+1227 RNIWTM
-1233 TPVSNGITVD
+1233 KPVCNGISVSHD
-1243 NDLPHAGQ
+1243 NPHEGQ
-1251 HILEFPMKTFSQV
+1251 YIREYPAATFR
-1264 MSQMQQ
+1264 QMMTLLQQ
-1270 HWPQIMQEVRS
+1270 GWPQLMQDVRL
-1281 PKNPPNNLY
+1281 PDKVPDTLY
-1290 IGEDRQPASEPQ
+1290 LGEDRQPAAAPRDPALRVPLNGTPPATLTPLIFSV
-1302 DQSMRL
+1302 DKQSQRL
-1308 PLAGKAPDEL
+1308 D
-1318 IPAVASADKDNRQLN
+1318 
-1333 LLLVHS
+1333 LLLLQS
-1339 ADEHLQGVVRLNG
+1339 ADEYMQGVVRLNG
-1352 TLYPALATPTTNN
+1352 TLYPALATPTADS

-1370 NALTDNGLQFA
+1370 NAMTDRGLQFA
-1381 GYGEAVNHDENTHQ
+1381 GYGEAINRDADGPK
-1395 RPAPQMMQF
+1395 RPAPQLMQF

>member
-25 PLNGRKAVAWDQE
+25 PLKGRKAVAWDPE

-172 NKQARY
+172 NKQAGY

-288 AGNMIAVAE
+288 ASNMIAVAE

-351 LTDFNDLDASRGRDD
+351 LTDFNDLDASRGRDA
-366 FQHVMNAQ
+366 FQRAMNAQ
-374 LKHIGIPTPNSD
+374 LEYIGIPTPNND
-386 TADHREAVVIG
+386 TTDRREAIVIG

-415 KQSTAP
+415 RQSTAP
-421 ETVLATPD
+421 EPAVSEQNH
-429 TPYDIH
+429 PYDIPA
-435 TEETENQAYED
+435 EETDNQAYED

-586 TTTQTEEQVQVSMA
+586 TTTQTEEQLQVSMA

-648 STAENKPQEEDVLSA
+648 
-663 TDTSEKSASA
+663 
-673 TTADNQS
+673 
-680 VQAEEL
+680 
-686 SPGDD
+686 
-691 TPETSLSDAA
+691 
-701 GIQHSTTTQSEEQ
+701 
-714 VQVSMATADDWS
+714 
-726 AFAEDLNADATVM
+726 
-739 TTAHHT
+739 
-745 DTTETASPSEP
+745 
-756 AGTQPVQQAT
+756 
-766 PEATAENKP
+766 ATAENKA
-775 QEEDVLSATDT
+775 Q
-786 SEKSAS
+786 EKSVAS
-792 AVPDNNRDAPPEELN
+792 AAETGAEHSSDITDDNRNAPAEELN
-807 ADATVAAT
+807 ADATVA
-815 VHNTGTAETASPSEP
+815 VHNTGTAETTSPSEP

-837 QATTEPTAEDKLQEE
+837 QATAEPTAEDKLQEE
-852 RPVSATETSTANEA
+852 RLVSATETSTANEA
-866 AHPETPSLFSRLR
+866 ARPETPSLFSRLR

-1051 VHDAIV
+1051 AHDAIV

-1078 APPVSPKAETEQTA
+1078 APPVSPKAEAEQTA

-1115 RPEQPAAPSSAP
+1115 RPEQPAAPSSSAGNV
-1127 EKAPVSAQPQQP
+1127 AVSAQPQQT

-1148 KLSPGESV
+1148 KLRPGESV

-1166 EYAPGKGRCFFVEL
+1166 EYAPGKGRCFFV
-1180 TNRSGKREYWGKGLE
+1180 
-1195 ELVKNHQKGDPVTLT
+1195 
-1210 LQARE
+1210 
-1215 RLPSSPGKPEWV
+1215 
-1227 RNIWAM
+1227 
-1233 TPVSNGITVD
+1233 
-1243 NDLPHAGQ
+1243 
-1251 HILEFPMKTFSQV
+1251 
-1264 MSQMQQ
+1264 
-1270 HWPQIMQEVRS
+1270 
-1281 PKNPPNNLY
+1281 
-1290 IGEDRQPASEPQ
+1290 
-1302 DQSMRL
+1302 
-1308 PLAGKAPDEL
+1308 
-1318 IPAVASADKDNRQLN
+1318 
-1333 LLLVHS
+1333 
-1339 ADEHLQGVVRLNG
+1339 
-1352 TLYPALATPTTNN
+1352 
-1365 RQLVI
+1365 
-1370 NALTDNGLQFA
+1370 
-1381 GYGEAVNHDENTHQ
+1381 
-1395 RPAPQMMQF
+1395 
-1404 HLKQQDSPLFAAIHK
+1404 
-1419 PEEQPDKLFRS
+1419 
-1430 LGFEQTWKEWSDSQ
+1430 
-1444 KAEDRQEKT
+1444 
-1453 LQQAQSHSPGR
+1453 

>member
-25 PLNGRKAVAWDQE
+25 PLNGRKAVAWDPE

-342 FTEAEKAQG
+342 FTEEEKAQG

-470 IASAADTGTENTSAA
+470 IASAANTGTENTSAA

-544 DTGEKNASATTA
+544 DTGEKN
-556 DNQSVQAE
+556 
-564 ELSPGDD
+564 
-571 TPETSVSD
+571 
-579 ATGTQHT
+579 
-586 TTTQTEEQVQVSMA
+586 
-600 SADDWSAFAE
+600 
-610 DLNAD
+610 
-615 ATVMT
+615 
-620 TAHHTDTTETASPS
+620 
-634 EPAGTQPV
+634 
-642 QQATPE
+642 
-648 STAENKPQEEDVLSA
+648 
-663 TDTSEKSASA
+663 ASA

-815 VHNTGTAETASPSEP
+815 VHNIGTAETASPSEP

-837 QATTEPTAEDKLQEE
+837 QATAEPTAEDKLQEE
-852 RPVSATETSTANEA
+852 RLVSATETSTANEA

-912 PSPPETS
+912 PSPPENS
-919 PEDTSSAEPDTIIFA
+919 PEDTSSTEPDTIIFA

-948 ILKNLTHKEF
+948 IIKNLEHEEL
-958 PDRTALYSVDG
+958 PDNTALYRVDG

-975 RLYCLEMVDGASAD
+975 KLNRLEMVDGASAD

-1027 DIKVRMKLPAQRA
+1027 DIKVRMKLPTQRA
-1040 ALEKLRKEKEM
+1040 ALEKLRQEKGM
-1051 VHDAIV
+1051 AHDAIV
-1057 THRPTPELNRQ
+1057 THRPTPELNRL

-1215 RLPSSPGKPEWV
+1215 RSPSSPGKPEWV
-1227 RNIWAM
+1227 RNIWTM
-1233 TPVSNGITVD
+1233 KPVCNGISVSHD
-1243 NDLPHAGQ
+1243 NPHEGQ
-1251 HILEFPMKTFSQV
+1251 YIREYPAATFR
-1264 MSQMQQ
+1264 QMMTLLQQ
-1270 HWPQIMQEVRS
+1270 GWPQLMQDVRL
-1281 PKNPPNNLY
+1281 PDKVPDTLY
-1290 IGEDRQPASEPQ
+1290 LGEDRQPAAAPRDPALRVPLNGTPPATLTPLIFSV
-1302 DQSMRL
+1302 DKQSQRL
-1308 PLAGKAPDEL
+1308 D
-1318 IPAVASADKDNRQLN
+1318 
-1333 LLLVHS
+1333 LLLLQS
-1339 ADEHLQGVVRLNG
+1339 ADEYMQGVVRLNG
-1352 TLYPALATPTTNN
+1352 TLYPALATPTADS

-1370 NALTDNGLQFA
+1370 NAMTDRGLQFA
-1381 GYGEAVNHDENTHQ
+1381 GYGEAINRDADGPK
-1395 RPAPQMMQF
+1395 RPAPQLMQF

>member
-1 MKSRYRTWLAVPPE
+1 M
-15 ETEAVKNAVP
+15 
-25 PLNGRKAVAWDQE
+25 
-38 KKLWYA
+38 
-44 RAGTEL
+44 
-50 SLLERWLPRPQ
+50 
-61 ELSMDAGDPVTEFA
+61 
-75 QVLENAGLV
+75 
-84 IQGLPQMDG
+84 
-93 AIHRVATRDDKK
+93 
-105 GAKSGAYKAYLDGRP
+105 
-120 AGWYRDYRSAD
+120 
-131 DSPTNWVFSGGEQHD
+131 
-146 PLARLHL
+146 
-153 RAFAQQQRDDNA
+153 
-165 RKLQQQY
+165 
-172 NKQARY
+172 
-178 ARSYIN
+178 
-184 GLPQATA
+184 
-191 HEYLTRKGI
+191 
-200 RAAPGVR
+200 R

-236 KDARILKDSEKT
+236 KDARILKGSEKS
-248 GNWFTFG
+248 GNWFAFG

-278 TGLPVLMTVD
+278 TGLPVLMTID
-288 AGNMIAVAE
+288 ADNMINVAK
-297 NARQIWTDSPF
+297 NARKIWTDSPF
-308 VFCADNDHQREINK
+308 VFCADNDHQRKINK
-322 GVFSA
+322 GVSSA
-327 TKAAEVTNG
+327 KKAAASTHG

-351 LTDFNDLDASRGRDD
+351 LTDFNDLDASRGRDA

-386 TADHREAVVIG
+386 IADHREAVVIG

-586 TTTQTEEQVQVSMA
+586 TTTQTEEQLQVSMA
-600 SADDWSAFAE
+600 S
-610 DLNAD
+610 
-615 ATVMT
+615 
-620 TAHHTDTTETASPS
+620 
-634 EPAGTQPV
+634 
-642 QQATPE
+642 
-648 STAENKPQEEDVLSA
+648 
-663 TDTSEKSASA
+663 
-673 TTADNQS
+673 
-680 VQAEEL
+680 
-686 SPGDD
+686 
-691 TPETSLSDAA
+691 
-701 GIQHSTTTQSEEQ
+701 
-714 VQVSMATADDWS
+714 ADDWS

-837 QATTEPTAEDKLQEE
+837 QATAEPTAEDKPQEE
-852 RPVSATETSTANEA
+852 RLVSATETSTANEA
-866 AHPETPSLFSRLR
+866 ARPETPSLFSRLR

-903 ETATEEVAP
+903 ETATETAAP

-948 ILKNLTHKEF
+948 ILKNLEHKEF

-1078 APPVSPKAETEQTA
+1078 EPPMSPKAEAEQTA
-1092 GSTAE
+1092 GCTAE

-1215 RLPSSPGKPEWV
+1215 RSPSSPGKPEWV
-1227 RNIWAM
+1227 RNIWTM
-1233 TPVSNGITVD
+1233 KPVCNGISVSHD
-1243 NDLPHAGQ
+1243 NPHEGQ
-1251 HILEFPMKTFSQV
+1251 YIREYPAATFR
-1264 MSQMQQ
+1264 QMMTLLQQ
-1270 HWPQIMQEVRS
+1270 GWPQLMQDVRL
-1281 PKNPPNNLY
+1281 PDKVPDTLY
-1290 IGEDRQPASEPQ
+1290 LGEDRQPAAAPRDPALRVPLNGTPPATLTPLIFSV
-1302 DQSMRL
+1302 DKQSQRL
-1308 PLAGKAPDEL
+1308 D
-1318 IPAVASADKDNRQLN
+1318 
-1333 LLLVHS
+1333 LLLLQS
-1339 ADEHLQGVVRLNG
+1339 ADEYMQGVVRLNG
-1352 TLYPALATPTTNN
+1352 TLYPALATPTADS

-1370 NALTDNGLQFA
+1370 NAMTDRGLQFA
-1381 GYGEAVNHDENTHQ
+1381 GYGEAINRDADGPK
-1395 RPAPQMMQF
+1395 RPAPQLMQF

-1453 LQQAQSHSPGR
+1453 LQQAQSHSPGL

>member
-499 TDTAHNTNTAE
+499 TDTTHNTNTAE

-544 DTGEKNASATTA
+544 DTGEKN
-556 DNQSVQAE
+556 
-564 ELSPGDD
+564 
-571 TPETSVSD
+571 
-579 ATGTQHT
+579 
-586 TTTQTEEQVQVSMA
+586 
-600 SADDWSAFAE
+600 
-610 DLNAD
+610 
-615 ATVMT
+615 
-620 TAHHTDTTETASPS
+620 
-634 EPAGTQPV
+634 
-642 QQATPE
+642 
-648 STAENKPQEEDVLSA
+648 
-663 TDTSEKSASA
+663 ASA

-837 QATTEPTAEDKLQEE
+837 QATAEPTAEDKLQEE
-852 RPVSATETSTANEA
+852 RLVSATETSTANEA

-912 PSPPETS
+912 PSPPENS
-919 PEDTSSAEPDTIIFA
+919 PEDTSSTEPDTIIFA

-948 ILKNLTHKEF
+948 IIKNLEHEEF
-958 PDRTALYSVDG
+958 PDRTALYRVDG

-1078 APPVSPKAETEQTA
+1078 EPPVSPKAEAEQTA
-1092 GSTAE
+1092 GCTAE

-1215 RLPSSPGKPEWV
+1215 RSPSSPGKPEWV
-1227 RNIWAM
+1227 RNIWTM
-1233 TPVSNGITVD
+1233 KPVCNGISVSHD
-1243 NDLPHAGQ
+1243 NPHEGQ
-1251 HILEFPMKTFSQV
+1251 YIREYPAATFR
-1264 MSQMQQ
+1264 QMMTLLQQ
-1270 HWPQIMQEVRS
+1270 GWPQLMQDVRL
-1281 PKNPPNNLY
+1281 PDKVPDTLY
-1290 IGEDRQPASEPQ
+1290 LGEDRQPAAAPRDPALRVPLNGTPPATLTPLIFSV
-1302 DQSMRL
+1302 DKQSQRL
-1308 PLAGKAPDEL
+1308 D
-1318 IPAVASADKDNRQLN
+1318 
-1333 LLLVHS
+1333 LLLLQS
-1339 ADEHLQGVVRLNG
+1339 ADEYMQGVVRLNG
-1352 TLYPALATPTTNN
+1352 TLYPALATPTADS

-1370 NALTDNGLQFA
+1370 NAMTDRGLQFA
-1381 GYGEAVNHDENTHQ
+1381 GYGEAINRDADGPK
-1395 RPAPQMMQF
+1395 RPAPQLMQF

>member
-25 PLNGRKAVAWDQE
+25 PLNGRKAVAWDPE

-105 GAKSGAYKAYLDGRP
+105 GAKSGAYRAYLDGRP

-172 NKQARY
+172 NKQAGY

-351 LTDFNDLDASRGRDD
+351 LTDFNDLDASRGRDN
-366 FQHVMNAQ
+366 FQNAMNAQ

-415 KQSTAP
+415 RQSTAP
-421 ETVLATPD
+421 ETELATPD
-429 TPYDIH
+429 TPYDTH
-435 TEETENQAYED
+435 SDNTENQAYED

-485 TAGDQEDLNTDATG
+485 TAGDQEDLNTNATG

-571 TPETSVSD
+571 TPETS
-579 ATGTQHT
+579 
-586 TTTQTEEQVQVSMA
+586 
-600 SADDWSAFAE
+600 
-610 DLNAD
+610 
-615 ATVMT
+615 
-620 TAHHTDTTETASPS
+620 
-634 EPAGTQPV
+634 
-642 QQATPE
+642 
-648 STAENKPQEEDVLSA
+648 
-663 TDTSEKSASA
+663 
-673 TTADNQS
+673 
-680 VQAEEL
+680 
-686 SPGDD
+686 
-691 TPETSLSDAA
+691 LSDAA
-701 GIQHSTTTQSEEQ
+701 GTQHTTTTQSEEQ

-726 AFAEDLNADATVM
+726 AFAEDLNADTPGAPTV
-739 TTAHHT
+739 HNT
-745 DTTETASPSEP
+745 DNAETNTVSEP
-756 AGTQPVQQAT
+756 AGMRPVQQVT
-766 PEATAENKP
+766 TELTAEDKA
-775 QEEDVLSATDT
+775 Q
-786 SEKSAS
+786 EKSVAS
-792 AVPDNNRDAPPEELN
+792 AAETGAEHSSDITDDNRNAPAEELN
-807 ADATVAAT
+807 ADATVA

-830 AETQPVR
+830 AEIQPVQ
-837 QATTEPTAEDKLQEE
+837 QAIPEPTAEDKPKEE
-852 RPVSATETSTANEA
+852 RPVSATETSTENETA
-866 AHPETPSLFSRLR
+866 RPETPSLFSRLR

-912 PSPPETS
+912 PSPPENS
-919 PEDTSSAEPDTIIFA
+919 PEDTSSTEPDTIIFA

-948 ILKNLTHKEF
+948 IIKNLEHEEF
-958 PDRTALYSVDG
+958 PDRTALYRVDG

-1040 ALEKLRKEKEM
+1040 ALEKLRQEKGM
-1051 VHDAIV
+1051 AHDAII
-1057 THRPTPELNRQ
+1057 THRPTPELNRL

-1097 TPHPEAPVTAK
+1097 TPHPEAPVTTK

-1215 RLPSSPGKPEWV
+1215 RSPSSPGKPEWV
-1227 RNIWAM
+1227 RNIWTM
-1233 TPVSNGITVD
+1233 KPVCNGISVSHD
-1243 NDLPHAGQ
+1243 NPHEGQ
-1251 HILEFPMKTFSQV
+1251 YIREYPAATFR
-1264 MSQMQQ
+1264 QMMTLLQQ
-1270 HWPQIMQEVRS
+1270 GWPQLMQDVRL
-1281 PKNPPNNLY
+1281 PDKVPDTLY
-1290 IGEDRQPASEPQ
+1290 LGEDRQPAAAPRDPALRVPLNGTPPATLTPLIFSV
-1302 DQSMRL
+1302 DKQSQRL
-1308 PLAGKAPDEL
+1308 D
-1318 IPAVASADKDNRQLN
+1318 
-1333 LLLVHS
+1333 LLLLQS
-1339 ADEHLQGVVRLNG
+1339 ADEYMQGVVRLNG
-1352 TLYPALATPTTNN
+1352 TLYPALATPTADS

-1370 NALTDNGLQFA
+1370 NAMTDRGLQFA
-1381 GYGEAVNHDENTHQ
+1381 GYGEAINRDADGPK
-1395 RPAPQMMQF
+1395 RPAPQLMQF

>member
-25 PLNGRKAVAWDQE
+25 PLNGRKAVAWDPE

-184 GLPQATA
+184 QLPQATE

-200 RAAPGVR
+200 LAAPGVR

-212 ELVIPFSNGRGEIRS
+212 ELVIPFSNSRGEIRS

-288 AGNMIAVAE
+288 AGNMIDVAE

-308 VFCADNDHQREINK
+308 VFCADNDHQRKINK
-322 GVFSA
+322 GVSSA
-327 TKAAEVTNG
+327 QKAAASTHG

-351 LTDFNDLDASRGRDD
+351 LTDFNDLDASRGRDA
-366 FQHVMNAQ
+366 FQRAMNAQ
-374 LKHIGIPTPNSD
+374 LEYIGIPTPNND
-386 TADHREAVVIG
+386 TTDRREAIVIG

-403 VKDEKPQMSPEN
+403 VKDEKPQVSPEN
-415 KQSTAP
+415 RQSTAP
-421 ETVLATPD
+421 EPAVSEQNH
-429 TPYDIH
+429 PYDIPA
-435 TEETENQAYED
+435 EETDNQAYED
-446 DYAAYASLQSVTTET
+446 DYAAYASLQSVTAGTA
-461 LSPDKPLEN
+461 SPNEPQVN
-470 IASAADTGTENTSAA
+470 AVSAIDSNAKNTSAA
-485 TAGDQEDLNTDATG
+485 TTDDRNVLAQEPNADATV
-499 TDTAHNTNTAE
+499 TTTAHDTGTAE
-510 TGTLPEPAEIQ
+510 TDSPSEPAEIQ
-521 PVQKSSPEPTAE
+521 PVQQASPEPSAK
-533 DKPQESVIPAA
+533 DKPQENVV
-544 DTGEKNASATTA
+544 SATDNDAENTSSTTTA
-556 DNQSVQAE
+556 LRSY
-564 ELSPGDD
+564 D

-586 TTTQTEEQVQVSMA
+586 ATTQPEEQQLVSMG

-615 ATVMT
+615 APGNATV
-620 TAHHTDTTETASPS
+620 HSTDNAETKTLS
-634 EPAGTQPV
+634 EPAGMQPV

-648 STAENKPQEEDVLSA
+648 
-663 TDTSEKSASA
+663 
-673 TTADNQS
+673 
-680 VQAEEL
+680 
-686 SPGDD
+686 
-691 TPETSLSDAA
+691 
-701 GIQHSTTTQSEEQ
+701 
-714 VQVSMATADDWS
+714 
-726 AFAEDLNADATVM
+726 
-739 TTAHHT
+739 
-745 DTTETASPSEP
+745 
-756 AGTQPVQQAT
+756 
-766 PEATAENKP
+766 
-775 QEEDVLSATDT
+775 
-786 SEKSAS
+786 
-792 AVPDNNRDAPPEELN
+792 
-807 ADATVAAT
+807 
-815 VHNTGTAETASPSEP
+815 
-830 AETQPVR
+830 
-837 QATTEPTAEDKLQEE
+837 PTAEDKPKEE
-852 RPVSATETSTANEA
+852 RPVSATETSTANETA
-866 AHPETPSLFSRLR
+866 RPETPSLFSRLR

-888 TSEPS
+888 TAEPP
-893 VIQEKKPTEA
+893 VIQENTLTEA
-903 ETATEEVAP
+903 ETATEAAAP

-1051 VHDAIV
+1051 AHDAIV

-1078 APPVSPKAETEQTA
+1078 APPVSPKAEAEQTA

-1180 TNRSGKREYWGKGLE
+1180 TNRSGKREYWGNGLE

-1215 RLPSSPGKPEWV
+1215 TFRLSGETRDRI
-1227 RNIWAM
+1227 RNIWAI
-1233 TPVSNGITVD
+1233 TPVSNGITVN
-1243 NDLPHAGQ
+1243 NDQPHAGQ
-1251 HILEFPMKTFSQV
+1251 HTLEFPMATFSQV

-1290 IGEDRQPASEPQ
+1290 IGEDRQPASAPQ

-1308 PLAGKAPDEL
+1308 PLAGNAPNEL
-1318 IPAVASADKDNRQLN
+1318 IPAIASADKDNRQLN

-1339 ADEHLQGVVRLNG
+1339 ADDHLQGVVRLNG
-1352 TLYPALATPTTNN
+1352 TLYPALATPSADN

-1395 RPAPQMMQF
+1395 RPSPQIMQF

-1453 LQQAQSHSPGR
+1453 LQQAQSHSPGL

>member
-25 PLNGRKAVAWDQE
+25 PLNGRKAVAWDPE

-105 GAKSGAYKAYLDGRP
+105 GAKSGAYRAYLDGRP

-172 NKQARY
+172 NKQAGY

-342 FTEAEKAQG
+342 FTEEEKAQG

-586 TTTQTEEQVQVSMA
+586 TTTQTEEQLQVSMA
-600 SADDWSAFAE
+600 S
-610 DLNAD
+610 
-615 ATVMT
+615 
-620 TAHHTDTTETASPS
+620 
-634 EPAGTQPV
+634 
-642 QQATPE
+642 
-648 STAENKPQEEDVLSA
+648 
-663 TDTSEKSASA
+663 
-673 TTADNQS
+673 
-680 VQAEEL
+680 
-686 SPGDD
+686 
-691 TPETSLSDAA
+691 
-701 GIQHSTTTQSEEQ
+701 
-714 VQVSMATADDWS
+714 ADDWS

-837 QATTEPTAEDKLQEE
+837 QATAEPTAEDKLQEE

-912 PSPPETS
+912 PSPPENS
-919 PEDTSSAEPDTIIFA
+919 PEDTSSTEPDTIIFA

-948 ILKNLTHKEF
+948 IIKNLEHEEL
-958 PDRTALYSVDG
+958 PDNTALYRVDG

-975 RLYCLEMVDGASAD
+975 KLNRLEMVDGASAD

-1027 DIKVRMKLPAQRA
+1027 DIKVRMKLPTQRA
-1040 ALEKLRKEKEM
+1040 ALEKLRQEKGM
-1051 VHDAIV
+1051 AHDAIV
-1057 THRPTPELNRQ
+1057 THRPTPELNRL

-1115 RPEQPAAPSSAP
+1115 TPEQPAAPSSSAGNV
-1127 EKAPVSAQPQQP
+1127 AVSAQPQQP

-1148 KLSPGESV
+1148 KLRPGESV

-1215 RLPSSPGKPEWV
+1215 RSPSSQGKPEWV
-1227 RNIWAM
+1227 RNIWTM
-1233 TPVSNGITVD
+1233 KPVCNGISVSHD
-1243 NDLPHAGQ
+1243 NPHEGQ
-1251 HILEFPMKTFSQV
+1251 YIREYPAATFR
-1264 MSQMQQ
+1264 QMMTLLQQ
-1270 HWPQIMQEVRS
+1270 GWPQLMQDVRL
-1281 PKNPPNNLY
+1281 PDKVPDTLY
-1290 IGEDRQPASEPQ
+1290 LGEDRQPAAAPRDPALRVPLNGTPPATLTPLIFSV
-1302 DQSMRL
+1302 DKQSQRL
-1308 PLAGKAPDEL
+1308 D
-1318 IPAVASADKDNRQLN
+1318 
-1333 LLLVHS
+1333 LLLLQS
-1339 ADEHLQGVVRLNG
+1339 ADEYMQGVVRLNG
-1352 TLYPALATPTTNN
+1352 TLYPALATPTADS

-1370 NALTDNGLQFA
+1370 NAMTDRGLQFS
-1381 GYGEAVNHDENTHQ
+1381 GYGEAINRDADGPK
-1395 RPAPQMMQF
+1395 RPAPQLMQF

>member
-25 PLNGRKAVAWDQE
+25 PLNGRKAVAWDPE

-342 FTEAEKAQG
+342 FTEEEKAQG

-415 KQSTAP
+415 KQSTAS

-586 TTTQTEEQVQVSMA
+586 TTTQTEEQLQVSMA
-600 SADDWSAFAE
+600 S
-610 DLNAD
+610 
-615 ATVMT
+615 
-620 TAHHTDTTETASPS
+620 
-634 EPAGTQPV
+634 
-642 QQATPE
+642 
-648 STAENKPQEEDVLSA
+648 
-663 TDTSEKSASA
+663 
-673 TTADNQS
+673 
-680 VQAEEL
+680 
-686 SPGDD
+686 
-691 TPETSLSDAA
+691 
-701 GIQHSTTTQSEEQ
+701 
-714 VQVSMATADDWS
+714 ADDWS

-837 QATTEPTAEDKLQEE
+837 QATAEPTAEDKLQEE

-912 PSPPETS
+912 PSPPENS
-919 PEDTSSAEPDTIIFA
+919 PEDTSSTEPDTIIFA

-948 ILKNLTHKEF
+948 IIKNLEHEEL
-958 PDRTALYSVDG
+958 PDNTALYRVDG

-975 RLYCLEMVDGASAD
+975 KLNRLEMVDGASAD

-1027 DIKVRMKLPAQRA
+1027 DIKVRMKLPTQRA
-1040 ALEKLRKEKEM
+1040 ALEKLRQEKGM
-1051 VHDAIV
+1051 AHDAIV
-1057 THRPTPELNRQ
+1057 THRPTPELNRL

-1115 RPEQPAAPSSAP
+1115 TPEQPAAPSSSAGNV
-1127 EKAPVSAQPQQP
+1127 AVSAQPQQP

-1148 KLSPGESV
+1148 KLRPGESV

-1215 RLPSSPGKPEWV
+1215 RSPSSQGKPEWV
-1227 RNIWAM
+1227 RNIWTM
-1233 TPVSNGITVD
+1233 KPVCNGISVSHD
-1243 NDLPHAGQ
+1243 NPHEGQ
-1251 HILEFPMKTFSQV
+1251 YIREYPAATFR
-1264 MSQMQQ
+1264 QMMTLLQQ
-1270 HWPQIMQEVRS
+1270 GWPQLMQDVRL
-1281 PKNPPNNLY
+1281 PDKVPDTLY
-1290 IGEDRQPASEPQ
+1290 LGEDRQPAAAPRDPALRVPLNGTPPATLTPLIFSV
-1302 DQSMRL
+1302 DKQSQRL
-1308 PLAGKAPDEL
+1308 D
-1318 IPAVASADKDNRQLN
+1318 
-1333 LLLVHS
+1333 LLLLQS
-1339 ADEHLQGVVRLNG
+1339 ADEYMQGVVRLNG
-1352 TLYPALATPTTNN
+1352 TLYPALATPTADS

-1370 NALTDNGLQFA
+1370 NAMTDRGLQFS
-1381 GYGEAVNHDENTHQ
+1381 GYGEAINRDADGPK
-1395 RPAPQMMQF
+1395 RPAPQLMQF

>member
-25 PLNGRKAVAWDQE
+25 PLNGRKAVAWDPE

-184 GLPQATA
+184 QLPQATE

-200 RAAPGVR
+200 LAAPGVR

-212 ELVIPFSNGRGEIRS
+212 ELVIPFSNSRGEIRS
-227 YQRIPVTGG
+227 YQRIPATGG

-288 AGNMIAVAE
+288 AGNMIDVAE

-308 VFCADNDHQREINK
+308 VFCADNDHQRKINK
-322 GVFSA
+322 GVSSA
-327 TKAAEVTNG
+327 KKAAASTHG

-351 LTDFNDLDASRGRDD
+351 LTDFNDLDASRGRDA
-366 FQHVMNAQ
+366 FQRAMNAQ
-374 LKHIGIPTPNSD
+374 LEYIGIPTPNSD
-386 TADHREAVVIG
+386 TTDRREAIVIG

-415 KQSTAP
+415 RQSTAP
-421 ETVLATPD
+421 EPAVSEQNH
-429 TPYDIH
+429 PYDIPA
-435 TEETENQAYED
+435 EETDNQAYED
-446 DYAAYASLQSVTTET
+446 DYAAYASLQSVTAGTT
-461 LSPDKPLEN
+461 SPNEPQVN
-470 IASAADTGTENTSAA
+470 AVSAIDSNAKNTSAA
-485 TAGDQEDLNTDATG
+485 TADDRNVLAQEPNADATV
-499 TDTAHNTNTAE
+499 TVTTTAHDTGTAE
-510 TGTLPEPAEIQ
+510 TDSPSEPAEIQ
-521 PVQKSSPEPTAE
+521 PVQQASPEPSAK
-533 DKPQESVIPAA
+533 DKPLENVVSATDNDA
-544 DTGEKNASATTA
+544 ENTSSATTA
-556 DNQSVQAE
+556 LRSN
-564 ELSPGDD
+564 D

-586 TTTQTEEQVQVSMA
+586 ATTQPEEQQQVSMG

-615 ATVMT
+615 VTVMT
-620 TAHHTDTTETASPS
+620 TAHHTD
-634 EPAGTQPV
+634 
-642 QQATPE
+642 
-648 STAENKPQEEDVLSA
+648 
-663 TDTSEKSASA
+663 
-673 TTADNQS
+673 
-680 VQAEEL
+680 
-686 SPGDD
+686 
-691 TPETSLSDAA
+691 
-701 GIQHSTTTQSEEQ
+701 
-714 VQVSMATADDWS
+714 
-726 AFAEDLNADATVM
+726 
-739 TTAHHT
+739 
-745 DTTETASPSEP
+745 
-756 AGTQPVQQAT
+756 
-766 PEATAENKP
+766 
-775 QEEDVLSATDT
+775 
-786 SEKSAS
+786 
-792 AVPDNNRDAPPEELN
+792 
-807 ADATVAAT
+807 
-815 VHNTGTAETASPSEP
+815 TAETASPSEP
-830 AETQPVR
+830 AEIQPVQ
-837 QATTEPTAEDKLQEE
+837 QATPEPTAEDKPKEE
-852 RPVSATETSTANEA
+852 RPVSATETSTENEA
-866 AHPETPSLFSRLR
+866 ARPETPSLFSRLR

-888 TSEPS
+888 TAEPP
-893 VIQEKKPTEA
+893 VIQENTLTEA
-903 ETATEEVAP
+903 ETATEAVAP

-1051 VHDAIV
+1051 AHDAIV

-1078 APPVSPKAETEQTA
+1078 APPVSPKAEAEQTA

-1180 TNRSGKREYWGKGLE
+1180 TNRSGKREYWGNGLE

-1215 RLPSSPGKPEWV
+1215 TFRLSGETRDRI
-1227 RNIWAM
+1227 RNIWAI
-1233 TPVSNGITVD
+1233 TPVSNGITVN
-1243 NDLPHAGQ
+1243 NDQPHAGQ
-1251 HILEFPMKTFSQV
+1251 HTLEFPMATFSQV
-1264 MSQMQQ
+1264 MLQMQQ

-1290 IGEDRQPASEPQ
+1290 IGEDRQPASAPQ

-1308 PLAGKAPDEL
+1308 PLAGNAPNEL
-1318 IPAVASADKDNRQLN
+1318 IPAIASADKDNRQLN

-1339 ADEHLQGVVRLNG
+1339 ADDHLQGVVRLNG
-1352 TLYPALATPTTNN
+1352 TLYPALATPSADN

-1395 RPAPQMMQF
+1395 RPSPQIMQF

-1453 LQQAQSHSPGR
+1453 LQQAQSHSPGL

>member
-1 MKSRYRTWLAVPPE
+1 
-15 ETEAVKNAVP
+15 
-25 PLNGRKAVAWDQE
+25 VAWDPE

-44 RAGTEL
+44 EAGTDL
-50 SLLERWLPRPQ
+50 SLLKRWLPRPQ
-61 ELSMDAGDPVTEFA
+61 EMSMDAGDPVTEFA

-105 GAKSGAYKAYLDGRP
+105 GAQSGAYKAYLDGRP
-120 AGWYRDYRSAD
+120 SGWYRDYRSAD
-131 DSPTNWVFSGGEQHD
+131 NSPTTWTFSRAENID

-153 RAFAQQQRDDNA
+153 KASAQQNRDEKE

-172 NKQARY
+172 NKQAGY
-178 ARSYIN
+178 ARSYLN

-236 KDARILKDSEKT
+236 KDARILKGSEKS
-248 GNWFTFG
+248 GNWFAFG

-278 TGLPVLMTVD
+278 TGLPVLMTID
-288 AGNMIAVAE
+288 ADNMINVAK
-297 NARQIWTDSPF
+297 NARKIWTDSPF
-308 VFCADNDHQREINK
+308 VFCADNDHQRKINK
-322 GVFSA
+322 GVSSA
-327 TKAAEVTNG
+327 KKAAASTHG

-351 LTDFNDLDASRGRDD
+351 LTDFNDLDASRGRDA

-386 TADHREAVVIG
+386 IADHREAVVIG

-586 TTTQTEEQVQVSMA
+586 TTTQTEEQLQVSMA
-600 SADDWSAFAE
+600 S
-610 DLNAD
+610 
-615 ATVMT
+615 
-620 TAHHTDTTETASPS
+620 
-634 EPAGTQPV
+634 
-642 QQATPE
+642 
-648 STAENKPQEEDVLSA
+648 
-663 TDTSEKSASA
+663 
-673 TTADNQS
+673 
-680 VQAEEL
+680 
-686 SPGDD
+686 
-691 TPETSLSDAA
+691 
-701 GIQHSTTTQSEEQ
+701 
-714 VQVSMATADDWS
+714 ADDWS

-837 QATTEPTAEDKLQEE
+837 QATAEPTAEDKPQEE
-852 RPVSATETSTANEA
+852 RLVSATETSTANEA
-866 AHPETPSLFSRLR
+866 ARPETPSLFSRLR

-903 ETATEEVAP
+903 ETATETAAP

-948 ILKNLTHKEF
+948 ILKNLEHKEF

-1078 APPVSPKAETEQTA
+1078 EPPVSPKAEAEQTA
-1092 GSTAE
+1092 GCTAE

-1215 RLPSSPGKPEWV
+1215 RSPSSPGKPEWV
-1227 RNIWAM
+1227 RNIWTM
-1233 TPVSNGITVD
+1233 KPVCNGISVSHD
-1243 NDLPHAGQ
+1243 NPHEGQ
-1251 HILEFPMKTFSQV
+1251 YIREYPAATFR
-1264 MSQMQQ
+1264 QMMTLLQQ
-1270 HWPQIMQEVRS
+1270 GWPQLMQDVRL
-1281 PKNPPNNLY
+1281 PDKVPDTLY
-1290 IGEDRQPASEPQ
+1290 LGEDRQPAAAPRDPALRVPLNGTPPATLTPLIFSV
-1302 DQSMRL
+1302 DKQSQRL
-1308 PLAGKAPDEL
+1308 D
-1318 IPAVASADKDNRQLN
+1318 
-1333 LLLVHS
+1333 LLLLQS
-1339 ADEHLQGVVRLNG
+1339 ADEYMQGVVRLNG
-1352 TLYPALATPTTNN
+1352 TLYPALATPTADS

-1370 NALTDNGLQFA
+1370 NAMTDRGLQFA
-1381 GYGEAVNHDENTHQ
+1381 GYGEAINRDADGPK
-1395 RPAPQMMQF
+1395 RPAPQLMQF

>member
-25 PLNGRKAVAWDQE
+25 PLNGRKAVAWDPE

-44 RAGTEL
+44 EAGTDL
-50 SLLERWLPRPQ
+50 SLLKRWLPRPQ
-61 ELSMDAGDPVTEFA
+61 EMSMDAGDPVTEFR

-84 IQGLPQMDG
+84 LEKDPEMDG
-93 AIHRVATRDDKK
+93 EIHRVPTRDDRR
-105 GAKSGAYKAYLDGRP
+105 GSQSGAYKAYLDGRP
-120 AGWYRDYRSAD
+120 SGWYRDYRSAD
-131 DSPTNWVFSGGEQHD
+131 NSPTTWTFSRAENID

-153 RAFAQQQRDDNA
+153 KASAQQNRDEKE

-172 NKQARY
+172 NKQAGY
-178 ARSYIN
+178 ARSYLN

-236 KDARILKDSEKT
+236 KDARILKGSEKS
-248 GNWFTFG
+248 GNWFAFG

-278 TGLPVLMTVD
+278 TGHPVLMTID
-288 AGNMIAVAE
+288 ADNMINVAK
-297 NARQIWTDSPF
+297 NARKIWTDSPF
-308 VFCADNDHQREINK
+308 VFCADNDHQRKINK
-322 GVFSA
+322 GVSSA
-327 TKAAEVTNG
+327 KKAAASTHG

-351 LTDFNDLDASRGRDD
+351 LTDFNDLDASRGRDA

-386 TADHREAVVIG
+386 IADHREAVVIG

-586 TTTQTEEQVQVSMA
+586 TTTQTEEQLQVSMA
-600 SADDWSAFAE
+600 S
-610 DLNAD
+610 
-615 ATVMT
+615 
-620 TAHHTDTTETASPS
+620 
-634 EPAGTQPV
+634 
-642 QQATPE
+642 
-648 STAENKPQEEDVLSA
+648 
-663 TDTSEKSASA
+663 
-673 TTADNQS
+673 
-680 VQAEEL
+680 
-686 SPGDD
+686 
-691 TPETSLSDAA
+691 
-701 GIQHSTTTQSEEQ
+701 
-714 VQVSMATADDWS
+714 ADDWS

-837 QATTEPTAEDKLQEE
+837 QATAEPTAEDKPQEE
-852 RPVSATETSTANEA
+852 RLVSATETSTANEA
-866 AHPETPSLFSRLR
+866 A
-879 RFLTGGKSR
+879 
-888 TSEPS
+888 
-893 VIQEKKPTEA
+893 
-903 ETATEEVAP
+903 
-912 PSPPETS
+912 
-919 PEDTSSAEPDTIIFA
+919 
-934 PRRPDSPQRHNLDE
+934 
-948 ILKNLTHKEF
+948 
-958 PDRTALYSVDG
+958 
-969 EPAFLD
+969 
-975 RLYCLEMVDGASAD
+975 
-989 DKKVLA
+989 
-995 ALAVATN
+995 
-1002 FYGGVIE
+1002 
-1009 LTGSDAFKQ
+1009 
-1018 KAMQLIVEY
+1018 
-1027 DIKVRMKLPAQRA
+1027 
-1040 ALEKLRKEKEM
+1040 
-1051 VHDAIV
+1051 
-1057 THRPTPELNRQ
+1057 
-1068 SPEETTMAQP
+1068 
-1078 APPVSPKAETEQTA
+1078 
-1092 GSTAE
+1092 
-1097 TPHPEAPVTAK
+1097 
-1108 AEAPRAD
+1108 
-1115 RPEQPAAPSSAP
+1115 
-1127 EKAPVSAQPQQP
+1127 
-1139 DTPEEEPPG
+1139 
-1148 KLSPGESV
+1148 
-1156 TAVLTNYGEK
+1156 
-1166 EYAPGKGRCFFVEL
+1166 
-1180 TNRSGKREYWGKGLE
+1180 
-1195 ELVKNHQKGDPVTLT
+1195 
-1210 LQARE
+1210 
-1215 RLPSSPGKPEWV
+1215 
-1227 RNIWAM
+1227 
-1233 TPVSNGITVD
+1233 
-1243 NDLPHAGQ
+1243 
-1251 HILEFPMKTFSQV
+1251 
-1264 MSQMQQ
+1264 
-1270 HWPQIMQEVRS
+1270 
-1281 PKNPPNNLY
+1281 
-1290 IGEDRQPASEPQ
+1290 
-1302 DQSMRL
+1302 
-1308 PLAGKAPDEL
+1308 
-1318 IPAVASADKDNRQLN
+1318 
-1333 LLLVHS
+1333 
-1339 ADEHLQGVVRLNG
+1339 
-1352 TLYPALATPTTNN
+1352 
-1365 RQLVI
+1365 
-1370 NALTDNGLQFA
+1370 
-1381 GYGEAVNHDENTHQ
+1381 
-1395 RPAPQMMQF
+1395 
-1404 HLKQQDSPLFAAIHK
+1404 
-1419 PEEQPDKLFRS
+1419 
-1430 LGFEQTWKEWSDSQ
+1430 
-1444 KAEDRQEKT
+1444 
-1453 LQQAQSHSPGR
+1453 

>member
-25 PLNGRKAVAWDQE
+25 PLNGRKAVAWDPE

-44 RAGTEL
+44 EAGTDL
-50 SLLERWLPRPQ
+50 SLLKRWLPRPQ
-61 ELSMDAGDPVTEFA
+61 EMSMDAGDPVTEFR

-84 IQGLPQMDG
+84 LEKDPEMDG
-93 AIHRVATRDDKK
+93 EIHRVPTRDDRR
-105 GAKSGAYKAYLDGRP
+105 GSQSGAYKAYLDGRP
-120 AGWYRDYRSAD
+120 SGWYRDYRSAD
-131 DSPTNWVFSGGEQHD
+131 NSPTTWTFSRAENID

-153 RAFAQQQRDDNA
+153 KASAQQNRDEKE

-172 NKQARY
+172 NKQAGY
-178 ARSYIN
+178 ARSYLN

-236 KDARILKDSEKT
+236 KDARILKGSEKS
-248 GNWFTFG
+248 GNWFAFG

-278 TGLPVLMTVD
+278 TGLPVLMTID
-288 AGNMIAVAE
+288 ADNMINVAK
-297 NARQIWTDSPF
+297 NARKIWTDSPF
-308 VFCADNDHQREINK
+308 VFCADNDHQRKINK
-322 GVFSA
+322 GVSSA
-327 TKAAEVTNG
+327 KKAAASTHG

-351 LTDFNDLDASRGRDD
+351 LTDFNDLDASRGRDA

-386 TADHREAVVIG
+386 IADHREAVVIG

-586 TTTQTEEQVQVSMA
+586 TTTQTEEQLQVSMA
-600 SADDWSAFAE
+600 S
-610 DLNAD
+610 
-615 ATVMT
+615 
-620 TAHHTDTTETASPS
+620 
-634 EPAGTQPV
+634 
-642 QQATPE
+642 
-648 STAENKPQEEDVLSA
+648 
-663 TDTSEKSASA
+663 
-673 TTADNQS
+673 
-680 VQAEEL
+680 
-686 SPGDD
+686 
-691 TPETSLSDAA
+691 
-701 GIQHSTTTQSEEQ
+701 
-714 VQVSMATADDWS
+714 ADDWS

-837 QATTEPTAEDKLQEE
+837 QATAEPTAEDKPQEE
-852 RPVSATETSTANEA
+852 RLVSATETSTANEA
-866 AHPETPSLFSRLR
+866 ARPETPSLFSRLR

-903 ETATEEVAP
+903 ETATETAAP

-948 ILKNLTHKEF
+948 ILKNLEHKEF

-1078 APPVSPKAETEQTA
+1078 EPPMSPKAEAEQTA
-1092 GSTAE
+1092 GCTAE

-1180 TNRSGKREYWGKGLE
+1180 TNRSGKREYWGNGLE

-1215 RLPSSPGKPEWV
+1215 TFRLSGETRDRI

-1243 NDLPHAGQ
+1243 NDHPHAGQ

-1290 IGEDRQPASEPQ
+1290 IGEDRQPASAPQ

-1308 PLAGKAPDEL
+1308 PLAGNAPNEL
-1318 IPAVASADKDNRQLN
+1318 IPAIASADKDNRQLN

-1339 ADEHLQGVVRLNG
+1339 ADDHLQGVVRLNG
-1352 TLYPALATPTTNN
+1352 TLYPALATPSADN

-1395 RPAPQMMQF
+1395 RPSPQIMQF

-1453 LQQAQSHSPGR
+1453 LQQAQSHSPGL

>member
-25 PLNGRKAVAWDQE
+25 PLNGRKAVAWDPE

-44 RAGTEL
+44 EAGTDL
-50 SLLERWLPRPQ
+50 SLLKRWLPRPQ
-61 ELSMDAGDPVTEFA
+61 EMSMDAGDPVTEFR

-84 IQGLPQMDG
+84 LEKDPEMDG
-93 AIHRVATRDDKK
+93 EIHRVPTRDDRR
-105 GAKSGAYKAYLDGRP
+105 GSQSGAYKAYLDGRP
-120 AGWYRDYRSAD
+120 SGWYRDYRSAD
-131 DSPTNWVFSGGEQHD
+131 NSPTTWTFSRAENID

-153 RAFAQQQRDDNA
+153 KASAQQNRDEKE

-172 NKQARY
+172 NKQAGY
-178 ARSYIN
+178 ARSYLN

-236 KDARILKDSEKT
+236 KDARILKGSEKS
-248 GNWFTFG
+248 GNWFAFG

-278 TGLPVLMTVD
+278 TGHPVLMTID
-288 AGNMIAVAE
+288 ADNMINVAK
-297 NARQIWTDSPF
+297 NARKIWTDSPF
-308 VFCADNDHQREINK
+308 VFCADNDHQRKINK
-322 GVFSA
+322 GVSSA
-327 TKAAEVTNG
+327 KKAAASTHG

-351 LTDFNDLDASRGRDD
+351 LTDFNDLDASRGRDA

-386 TADHREAVVIG
+386 IADHREAVVIG

-586 TTTQTEEQVQVSMA
+586 TTTQTEEQLQVSMA
-600 SADDWSAFAE
+600 S
-610 DLNAD
+610 
-615 ATVMT
+615 
-620 TAHHTDTTETASPS
+620 
-634 EPAGTQPV
+634 
-642 QQATPE
+642 
-648 STAENKPQEEDVLSA
+648 
-663 TDTSEKSASA
+663 
-673 TTADNQS
+673 
-680 VQAEEL
+680 
-686 SPGDD
+686 
-691 TPETSLSDAA
+691 
-701 GIQHSTTTQSEEQ
+701 
-714 VQVSMATADDWS
+714 ADDWS

-837 QATTEPTAEDKLQEE
+837 QATAEPTAEDKPQEE
-852 RPVSATETSTANEA
+852 RLVSATETSTANEA
-866 AHPETPSLFSRLR
+866 ARPETPSLFSRLR

-903 ETATEEVAP
+903 ETATETAAP

-948 ILKNLTHKEF
+948 ILKNLEHKEF

-1078 APPVSPKAETEQTA
+1078 EPPMSPKAEAEQTA
-1092 GSTAE
+1092 GCTAE

-1166 EYAPGKGRCFFVEL
+1166 EYAPGKGRCFFVAL

-1215 RLPSSPGKPEWV
+1215 RSPSSPGKPEWV
-1227 RNIWAM
+1227 RNIWTM
-1233 TPVSNGITVD
+1233 KPVCNGISVSHD
-1243 NDLPHAGQ
+1243 NPHEGQ
-1251 HILEFPMKTFSQV
+1251 YIREYPAATFR
-1264 MSQMQQ
+1264 QMMTLLQQ
-1270 HWPQIMQEVRS
+1270 GWPQLMQDVRL
-1281 PKNPPNNLY
+1281 PDKVPDTLY
-1290 IGEDRQPASEPQ
+1290 LGEDRQPAAAPRDPALRVPLNGTPPATLTPLIFSV
-1302 DQSMRL
+1302 DKQSQRL
-1308 PLAGKAPDEL
+1308 D
-1318 IPAVASADKDNRQLN
+1318 
-1333 LLLVHS
+1333 LLLLQS
-1339 ADEHLQGVVRLNG
+1339 ADEYMQGVVRLNG
-1352 TLYPALATPTTNN
+1352 TLYPALATPTADS

-1370 NALTDNGLQFA
+1370 NAMTDRGLQFA
-1381 GYGEAVNHDENTHQ
+1381 GYGEAINRDADGPK
-1395 RPAPQMMQF
+1395 RPAPQLMQF

-1453 LQQAQSHSPGR
+1453 LQQAQSHSPGL

>member
-25 PLNGRKAVAWDQE
+25 PLNGRKAVAWDPE

-105 GAKSGAYKAYLDGRP
+105 GAKSGAYRAYLDGRP

-172 NKQARY
+172 NKQAGY

-288 AGNMIAVAE
+288 ASNMIAVAE

-351 LTDFNDLDASRGRDD
+351 LTDFNDLDASRGRDN
-366 FQHVMNAQ
+366 FQNAMNAQ

-386 TADHREAVVIG
+386 TADHREAVVID

-415 KQSTAP
+415 RQSTAP
-421 ETVLATPD
+421 ETELATQD
-429 TPYDIH
+429 TPYDTH
-435 TEETENQAYED
+435 SDDTENQAYED
-446 DYAAYASLQSVTTET
+446 DYAAYASLQSVTAET

-470 IASAADTGTENTSAA
+470 IASAADTGTENTSVP

-499 TDTAHNTNTAE
+499 TDTAHNSDTAE
-510 TGTLPEPAEIQ
+510 TGTLPEPAGMQ
-521 PVQKSSPEPTAE
+521 SVQQATTEPTAE
-533 DKPQESVIPAA
+533 DKPHENVVSAADTREENASVATA
-544 DTGEKNASATTA
+544 DTGEENASATTA
-556 DNQSVQAE
+556 DNQSTQAE
-564 ELSPGDD
+564 EHPRSKD
-571 TPETSVSD
+571 TPETSLSD
-579 ATGTQHT
+579 AAGTQHT
-586 TTTQTEEQVQVSMA
+586 TTTQSEEQVQVSMA

-615 ATVMT
+615 TPGAPTV
-620 TAHHTDTTETASPS
+620 HNTDNAETNTVS
-634 EPAGTQPV
+634 EPAGMRPV
-642 QQATPE
+642 QQ
-648 STAENKPQEEDVLSA
+648 V
-663 TDTSEKSASA
+663 
-673 TTADNQS
+673 
-680 VQAEEL
+680 
-686 SPGDD
+686 
-691 TPETSLSDAA
+691 
-701 GIQHSTTTQSEEQ
+701 
-714 VQVSMATADDWS
+714 
-726 AFAEDLNADATVM
+726 
-739 TTAHHT
+739 
-745 DTTETASPSEP
+745 TTE
-756 AGTQPVQQAT
+756 
-766 PEATAENKP
+766 
-775 QEEDVLSATDT
+775 L
-786 SEKSAS
+786 
-792 AVPDNNRDAPPEELN
+792 
-807 ADATVAAT
+807 
-815 VHNTGTAETASPSEP
+815 
-830 AETQPVR
+830 
-837 QATTEPTAEDKLQEE
+837 TAEDKAQEKS
-852 RPVSATETSTANEA
+852 VASAAETSTANEA
-866 AHPETPSLFSRLR
+866 ARPETPSLFSRLR

-1051 VHDAIV
+1051 AHDAIV

-1078 APPVSPKAETEQTA
+1078 APPVSPKAEAEQTA

-1115 RPEQPAAPSSAP
+1115 RPEHPAAPSSAP

-1139 DTPEEEPPG
+1139 DTPVEEPPG

-1180 TNRSGKREYWGKGLE
+1180 TNRSGKREYWGNGLE

-1215 RLPSSPGKPEWV
+1215 TFRLSGETRDRI
-1227 RNIWAM
+1227 RNIWAI
-1233 TPVSNGITVD
+1233 TPVSNGITVN
-1243 NDLPHAGQ
+1243 NDQPHAGQ
-1251 HILEFPMKTFSQV
+1251 HTLEFPMATFSQV
-1264 MSQMQQ
+1264 MLQMQQ

-1290 IGEDRQPASEPQ
+1290 IGEDRQPASAPQ

-1308 PLAGKAPDEL
+1308 PLAGNAPNEL
-1318 IPAVASADKDNRQLN
+1318 IPAIASADKDNRQLN

-1339 ADEHLQGVVRLNG
+1339 ADDHLQGVVRLNG
-1352 TLYPALATPTTNN
+1352 TLYPALATPSADN

-1381 GYGEAVNHDENTHQ
+1381 GYGEAVNHDENNHQ
-1395 RPAPQMMQF
+1395 RPSPQIMQF

>member
-25 PLNGRKAVAWDQE
+25 PLNGRKAVAWDPE

-105 GAKSGAYKAYLDGRP
+105 GAKSGAYRAYLDGRP

-172 NKQARY
+172 NKQAGY

-351 LTDFNDLDASRGRDD
+351 LTDFNDLDASRGRDN
-366 FQHVMNAQ
+366 FQNAMNAQ

-415 KQSTAP
+415 RQSTAP
-421 ETVLATPD
+421 ETELATQD
-429 TPYDIH
+429 TPYDTH
-435 TEETENQAYED
+435 SDDTENQAYED
-446 DYAAYASLQSVTTET
+446 DYAAYASLQSVTAET

-571 TPETSVSD
+571 TPETS
-579 ATGTQHT
+579 
-586 TTTQTEEQVQVSMA
+586 
-600 SADDWSAFAE
+600 
-610 DLNAD
+610 
-615 ATVMT
+615 
-620 TAHHTDTTETASPS
+620 
-634 EPAGTQPV
+634 
-642 QQATPE
+642 
-648 STAENKPQEEDVLSA
+648 
-663 TDTSEKSASA
+663 
-673 TTADNQS
+673 
-680 VQAEEL
+680 
-686 SPGDD
+686 
-691 TPETSLSDAA
+691 LSDAA
-701 GIQHSTTTQSEEQ
+701 GTQHTTTTQSEEQ

-726 AFAEDLNADATVM
+726 AFAEDLNADTPGAPTV
-739 TTAHHT
+739 HNT
-745 DTTETASPSEP
+745 DNAETNTVSEP
-756 AGTQPVQQAT
+756 AGMRPVQQVT
-766 PEATAENKP
+766 TELTAEDKA
-775 QEEDVLSATDT
+775 Q
-786 SEKSAS
+786 EKSVAS
-792 AVPDNNRDAPPEELN
+792 AAETGAEHSSDITDDNRNAPAEELN
-807 ADATVAAT
+807 ADATVA

-830 AETQPVR
+830 AEIQPVQ
-837 QATTEPTAEDKLQEE
+837 QAIPEPTAEDKPKEE
-852 RPVSATETSTANEA
+852 RPVSATETSTENETA
-866 AHPETPSLFSRLR
+866 RPETPSLFSRLR

-912 PSPPETS
+912 PSPPENS
-919 PEDTSSAEPDTIIFA
+919 PEDTSSTEPDTIIFA

-948 ILKNLTHKEF
+948 IIKNLEHEEF
-958 PDRTALYSVDG
+958 PDRTALYRVDG

-1040 ALEKLRKEKEM
+1040 ALEKLRQEKGM
-1051 VHDAIV
+1051 AHDAII
-1057 THRPTPELNRQ
+1057 THRPTPELNRL

-1097 TPHPEAPVTAK
+1097 TPHPEAPVTTK

-1215 RLPSSPGKPEWV
+1215 RSPSSPGKPEWV
-1227 RNIWAM
+1227 RNIWTM
-1233 TPVSNGITVD
+1233 KPVCNGISVSHD
-1243 NDLPHAGQ
+1243 NPHEGQ
-1251 HILEFPMKTFSQV
+1251 YIREYPAATFR
-1264 MSQMQQ
+1264 QMMTLLQQ
-1270 HWPQIMQEVRS
+1270 GWPQLMQDVRL
-1281 PKNPPNNLY
+1281 PDKVPDTLY
-1290 IGEDRQPASEPQ
+1290 LGEDRQPAAAPRDPALRVPLNGTPPATLTPLIFSV
-1302 DQSMRL
+1302 DKQSQRL
-1308 PLAGKAPDEL
+1308 D
-1318 IPAVASADKDNRQLN
+1318 
-1333 LLLVHS
+1333 LLLLQS
-1339 ADEHLQGVVRLNG
+1339 ADEYMQGVVRLNG
-1352 TLYPALATPTTNN
+1352 TLYPALATPTADS

-1370 NALTDNGLQFA
+1370 NAMTDRGLQFA
-1381 GYGEAVNHDENTHQ
+1381 GYGEAINRDADGPK
-1395 RPAPQMMQF
+1395 RPAPQLMQF

>member
-25 PLNGRKAVAWDQE
+25 PLNGRKAVAWDPE

-105 GAKSGAYKAYLDGRP
+105 GAKSGAYRAYLDGRP

-172 NKQARY
+172 NKQAGY

-571 TPETSVSD
+571 TPETS
-579 ATGTQHT
+579 
-586 TTTQTEEQVQVSMA
+586 
-600 SADDWSAFAE
+600 
-610 DLNAD
+610 
-615 ATVMT
+615 
-620 TAHHTDTTETASPS
+620 
-634 EPAGTQPV
+634 
-642 QQATPE
+642 
-648 STAENKPQEEDVLSA
+648 
-663 TDTSEKSASA
+663 
-673 TTADNQS
+673 
-680 VQAEEL
+680 
-686 SPGDD
+686 
-691 TPETSLSDAA
+691 LSDAA

-837 QATTEPTAEDKLQEE
+837 QATAEPTAEDKPQEE
-852 RPVSATETSTANEA
+852 RLVSATETSTANEA
-866 AHPETPSLFSRLR
+866 ARPETPSLFSRLR

-912 PSPPETS
+912 PSPPENS

-948 ILKNLTHKEF
+948 IIKNLEHEEF
-958 PDRTALYSVDG
+958 PDRTALYRVDG

-1078 APPVSPKAETEQTA
+1078 EPPVSPKAEAEQTA
-1092 GSTAE
+1092 GCTAE

-1148 KLSPGESV
+1148 KLRPGESV

-1215 RLPSSPGKPEWV
+1215 RSPSSPGKPEWV
-1227 RNIWAM
+1227 RNIWTM
-1233 TPVSNGITVD
+1233 KPVCNGISVSHD
-1243 NDLPHAGQ
+1243 NPHEGQ
-1251 HILEFPMKTFSQV
+1251 YIREYPAATFR
-1264 MSQMQQ
+1264 QMMTLLQQ
-1270 HWPQIMQEVRS
+1270 GWPQLMQDVRL
-1281 PKNPPNNLY
+1281 PDKVPDTLY
-1290 IGEDRQPASEPQ
+1290 LGEDRQPAAAPRDPALRVPLNGTPPATLTPLIFSV
-1302 DQSMRL
+1302 DKQSQRL
-1308 PLAGKAPDEL
+1308 D
-1318 IPAVASADKDNRQLN
+1318 
-1333 LLLVHS
+1333 LLLLQS
-1339 ADEHLQGVVRLNG
+1339 ADEYMQGVVRLNG
-1352 TLYPALATPTTNN
+1352 TLYPALATPTADS

-1370 NALTDNGLQFA
+1370 NAMTDRGLQFA
-1381 GYGEAVNHDENTHQ
+1381 GYGEAINRDADGPK
-1395 RPAPQMMQF
+1395 RPAPQLMQF

>member
-25 PLNGRKAVAWDQE
+25 PLNGRKAVAWDPE

-571 TPETSVSD
+571 TPETS
-579 ATGTQHT
+579 
-586 TTTQTEEQVQVSMA
+586 
-600 SADDWSAFAE
+600 
-610 DLNAD
+610 
-615 ATVMT
+615 
-620 TAHHTDTTETASPS
+620 
-634 EPAGTQPV
+634 
-642 QQATPE
+642 
-648 STAENKPQEEDVLSA
+648 
-663 TDTSEKSASA
+663 
-673 TTADNQS
+673 
-680 VQAEEL
+680 
-686 SPGDD
+686 
-691 TPETSLSDAA
+691 LSDAA

-837 QATTEPTAEDKLQEE
+837 QATAEPTAEDKPQEE
-852 RPVSATETSTANEA
+852 RLVSATETSTANEA
-866 AHPETPSLFSRLR
+866 ARPETPSLFSRLR

-912 PSPPETS
+912 PSPPENS

-948 ILKNLTHKEF
+948 IIKNLEHEEF
-958 PDRTALYSVDG
+958 PDRTALYRVDG

-1078 APPVSPKAETEQTA
+1078 EPPVSPKAEAEQTA
-1092 GSTAE
+1092 GCTAE

-1108 AEAPRAD
+1108 AKAPRAD

-1148 KLSPGESV
+1148 KLRPGESV

-1215 RLPSSPGKPEWV
+1215 RSPSSPGKPEWV
-1227 RNIWAM
+1227 RNIWTM
-1233 TPVSNGITVD
+1233 KPVCNGISVSHD
-1243 NDLPHAGQ
+1243 NPHEGQ
-1251 HILEFPMKTFSQV
+1251 YIREYPAATFR
-1264 MSQMQQ
+1264 QMMTLLQQ
-1270 HWPQIMQEVRS
+1270 GWPQLMQDVRL
-1281 PKNPPNNLY
+1281 PDKVPDTLY
-1290 IGEDRQPASEPQ
+1290 LGEDRQPAAAPRDPALRVPLNGTPPATLTPLIFSV
-1302 DQSMRL
+1302 DKQSQRL
-1308 PLAGKAPDEL
+1308 D
-1318 IPAVASADKDNRQLN
+1318 
-1333 LLLVHS
+1333 LLLLQS
-1339 ADEHLQGVVRLNG
+1339 ADEYMQGVVRLNG
-1352 TLYPALATPTTNN
+1352 TLYPALATPTADS

-1370 NALTDNGLQFA
+1370 NAMTDRGLQFA
-1381 GYGEAVNHDENTHQ
+1381 GYGEAINRDADGPK
-1395 RPAPQMMQF
+1395 RPAPQLMQF

>member
-25 PLNGRKAVAWDQE
+25 PLNGRKAVAWDPE

-44 RAGTEL
+44 EAGTDL
-50 SLLERWLPRPQ
+50 SLLKRWLPRPQ
-61 ELSMDAGDPVTEFA
+61 EMSMDAGDPVTEFR

-84 IQGLPQMDG
+84 LEKDPEMDG
-93 AIHRVATRDDKK
+93 EIHRVPTRDDRR
-105 GAKSGAYKAYLDGRP
+105 GSQSGAYKAYLDGRP
-120 AGWYRDYRSAD
+120 SGWYRDYRSAD
-131 DSPTNWVFSGGEQHD
+131 NSPTTWTFSRAENID

-153 RAFAQQQRDDNA
+153 KASAQQNRDEKE

-172 NKQARY
+172 NKQAGY
-178 ARSYIN
+178 ARSYLN

-236 KDARILKDSEKT
+236 KDARILKGSEKS
-248 GNWFTFG
+248 GNWFAFG

-278 TGLPVLMTVD
+278 TGLPVLMTID
-288 AGNMIAVAE
+288 ADNMINVAK
-297 NARQIWTDSPF
+297 NARKIWTDSPF
-308 VFCADNDHQREINK
+308 VFCADNDHQRKINK
-322 GVFSA
+322 GVSSA
-327 TKAAEVTNG
+327 KKAAASTHG

-351 LTDFNDLDASRGRDD
+351 LTDFNDLDASRGRDA

-386 TADHREAVVIG
+386 IADHREAVVIG

-586 TTTQTEEQVQVSMA
+586 TTTQTEEQLQVSMA
-600 SADDWSAFAE
+600 S
-610 DLNAD
+610 
-615 ATVMT
+615 
-620 TAHHTDTTETASPS
+620 
-634 EPAGTQPV
+634 
-642 QQATPE
+642 
-648 STAENKPQEEDVLSA
+648 
-663 TDTSEKSASA
+663 
-673 TTADNQS
+673 
-680 VQAEEL
+680 
-686 SPGDD
+686 
-691 TPETSLSDAA
+691 
-701 GIQHSTTTQSEEQ
+701 
-714 VQVSMATADDWS
+714 ADDWS

-837 QATTEPTAEDKLQEE
+837 QATAEPTAEDKPQEE
-852 RPVSATETSTANEA
+852 RLVSATETSTANEA
-866 AHPETPSLFSRLR
+866 ARPETPSLFSRLR

-903 ETATEEVAP
+903 ETATETAAP

-948 ILKNLTHKEF
+948 ILKNLEHKEF

-1078 APPVSPKAETEQTA
+1078 EPPMSPKAEAEQTA
-1092 GSTAE
+1092 GCTAE

-1127 EKAPVSAQPQQP
+1127 EKTPVSAQPQQP

-1148 KLSPGESV
+1148 KLRPGESV

-1166 EYAPGKGRCFFVEL
+1166 EYAPGKGHCFFVEL
-1180 TNRSGKREYWGKGLE
+1180 TNRSGKREYWGNGLE

-1215 RLPSSPGKPEWV
+1215 RSPSSPGKPEWV
-1227 RNIWAM
+1227 RNIWTM
-1233 TPVSNGITVD
+1233 KPVCNGISVSHD
-1243 NDLPHAGQ
+1243 NPHEGQ
-1251 HILEFPMKTFSQV
+1251 YIREYPAATFR
-1264 MSQMQQ
+1264 QMMTLLQQ
-1270 HWPQIMQEVRS
+1270 GWPQLMQDVRL
-1281 PKNPPNNLY
+1281 PDKVPDTLY
-1290 IGEDRQPASEPQ
+1290 LGEDRQPAAAPRDPALRVPLNGTPPATLTPLIFSV
-1302 DQSMRL
+1302 DKQSQRL
-1308 PLAGKAPDEL
+1308 D
-1318 IPAVASADKDNRQLN
+1318 
-1333 LLLVHS
+1333 LLLLQS
-1339 ADEHLQGVVRLNG
+1339 ADEYMQGVVRLNG
-1352 TLYPALATPTTNN
+1352 TLYPALATPTADS

-1370 NALTDNGLQFA
+1370 NAMTDRGLQFA
-1381 GYGEAVNHDENTHQ
+1381 GYGEAINRDADGPK
-1395 RPAPQMMQF
+1395 RPAPQLMQF

>member
-25 PLNGRKAVAWDQE
+25 PLNGRKAVAWDPE

-44 RAGTEL
+44 EAGTDL
-50 SLLERWLPRPQ
+50 SLLKRWLPRPQ
-61 ELSMDAGDPVTEFA
+61 EMSMDAGDPVTEFR

-84 IQGLPQMDG
+84 LEKDPEMDG
-93 AIHRVATRDDKK
+93 EIHRVPTRDDRR
-105 GAKSGAYKAYLDGRP
+105 GSQSGAYKAYLDGRP
-120 AGWYRDYRSAD
+120 SGWYRDYRSAD
-131 DSPTNWVFSGGEQHD
+131 NSPTTWTFSRAENID

-153 RAFAQQQRDDNA
+153 KASAQQNRDEKE

-172 NKQARY
+172 NKQAGY
-178 ARSYIN
+178 ARSYLN

-236 KDARILKDSEKT
+236 KDARILKGSEKS
-248 GNWFTFG
+248 GNWFAFG

-278 TGLPVLMTVD
+278 TGHPVLMTID
-288 AGNMIAVAE
+288 ADNMINVAK
-297 NARQIWTDSPF
+297 NARKIWTDSPF
-308 VFCADNDHQREINK
+308 VFCADNDHQRKINK
-322 GVFSA
+322 GVSSA
-327 TKAAEVTNG
+327 KKAAASTHG

-351 LTDFNDLDASRGRDD
+351 LTDFNDLDASRGRDA
-366 FQHVMNAQ
+366 FQRAMNAQ
-374 LKHIGIPTPNSD
+374 LEYIGIPTPNND
-386 TADHREAVVIG
+386 TTDRREAIVIG

-403 VKDEKPQMSPEN
+403 VKDEKPQVSPEN
-415 KQSTAP
+415 RQSTAP
-421 ETVLATPD
+421 EPAVSEQNH
-429 TPYDIH
+429 PYDIPA
-435 TEETENQAYED
+435 EETDNQAYED

-586 TTTQTEEQVQVSMA
+586 TTTQTEEQLQVSMA
-600 SADDWSAFAE
+600 S
-610 DLNAD
+610 
-615 ATVMT
+615 
-620 TAHHTDTTETASPS
+620 
-634 EPAGTQPV
+634 
-642 QQATPE
+642 
-648 STAENKPQEEDVLSA
+648 
-663 TDTSEKSASA
+663 
-673 TTADNQS
+673 
-680 VQAEEL
+680 
-686 SPGDD
+686 
-691 TPETSLSDAA
+691 
-701 GIQHSTTTQSEEQ
+701 
-714 VQVSMATADDWS
+714 ADDWS

-837 QATTEPTAEDKLQEE
+837 QATAEPTAEDKPKEE
-852 RPVSATETSTANEA
+852 RPVSATETSTENEA
-866 AHPETPSLFSRLR
+866 ARPETPSLFSRLR

-888 TSEPS
+888 TAEPP
-893 VIQEKKPTEA
+893 VIQENKLTEA
-903 ETATEEVAP
+903 ETATEAAAP

-934 PRRPDSPQRHNLDE
+934 PRRPNSPQRHNLDE
-948 ILKNLTHKEF
+948 IIKNLEHEEL
-958 PDRTALYSVDG
+958 PDNTALYRVDG

-975 RLYCLEMVDGASAD
+975 KLNRLEMVDGASAD

-1040 ALEKLRKEKEM
+1040 ALEKLRQEKGM
-1051 VHDAIV
+1051 AHDAIV
-1057 THRPTPELNRQ
+1057 THRPTPELNRL

-1092 GSTAE
+1092 GCTAE

-1215 RLPSSPGKPEWV
+1215 RSPSSPGKPEWV
-1227 RNIWAM
+1227 RNIWTM
-1233 TPVSNGITVD
+1233 KPVCNGISVSHD
-1243 NDLPHAGQ
+1243 NPHEGQ
-1251 HILEFPMKTFSQV
+1251 YIREYPAATFR
-1264 MSQMQQ
+1264 QMMTLLQQ
-1270 HWPQIMQEVRS
+1270 GWPQLMQDVRL
-1281 PKNPPNNLY
+1281 PDKVPDTLY
-1290 IGEDRQPASEPQ
+1290 LGEDRQPAAAPRDPALRVPLNGTPPATLTPLIFSV
-1302 DQSMRL
+1302 DKQSQRL
-1308 PLAGKAPDEL
+1308 D
-1318 IPAVASADKDNRQLN
+1318 
-1333 LLLVHS
+1333 LLLLQS
-1339 ADEHLQGVVRLNG
+1339 ADEYMQGVVRLNG
-1352 TLYPALATPTTNN
+1352 TLYPALATPTADS

-1370 NALTDNGLQFA
+1370 NAMTDRGLQFA
-1381 GYGEAVNHDENTHQ
+1381 GYGEAINRDADGPK
-1395 RPAPQMMQF
+1395 RPAPQLMQF

>member
-25 PLNGRKAVAWDQE
+25 PLNGRKAVAWDPE

-544 DTGEKNASATTA
+544 DTSEKSASATTA

-586 TTTQTEEQVQVSMA
+586 TTTQTEEQLQVSMA

-615 ATVMT
+615 TPGAPTVHNTDNAET
-620 TAHHTDTTETASPS
+620 TTVS
-634 EPAGTQPV
+634 EPAGMRPV
-642 QQATPE
+642 QQVTTE
-648 STAENKPQEEDVLSA
+648 LTAEDKAQ
-663 TDTSEKSASA
+663 EKSVASA
-673 TTADNQS
+673 AETGAEHSSDITDDNR
-680 VQAEEL
+680 
-686 SPGDD
+686 
-691 TPETSLSDAA
+691 
-701 GIQHSTTTQSEEQ
+701 
-714 VQVSMATADDWS
+714 
-726 AFAEDLNADATVM
+726 NA
-739 TTAHHT
+739 
-745 DTTETASPSEP
+745 P
-756 AGTQPVQQAT
+756 A
-766 PEATAENKP
+766 
-775 QEEDVLSATDT
+775 
-786 SEKSAS
+786 
-792 AVPDNNRDAPPEELN
+792 EELN

-837 QATTEPTAEDKLQEE
+837 QATAEPTAEDKPQEE
-852 RPVSATETSTANEA
+852 RLVSATETSTANEA
-866 AHPETPSLFSRLR
+866 ARPETPSLFSRLR

-912 PSPPETS
+912 PSPPENS

-948 ILKNLTHKEF
+948 IIKNLEHEEF
-958 PDRTALYSVDG
+958 PDRTALYRVDG

-1078 APPVSPKAETEQTA
+1078 EPPVSPKAEAEQTA
-1092 GSTAE
+1092 GCTAE

-1215 RLPSSPGKPEWV
+1215 RSPSSPGKPEWV

-1352 TLYPALATPTTNN
+1352 TLYPALATPTADN

>member
-25 PLNGRKAVAWDQE
+25 PLNGRKAVAWDPE

-44 RAGTEL
+44 EAGTDL
-50 SLLERWLPRPQ
+50 SLLKRWLPRPQ
-61 ELSMDAGDPVTEFA
+61 EMSMDAGDPVTEFA

-105 GAKSGAYKAYLDGRP
+105 GAQSGAYKAYLDGRP
-120 AGWYRDYRSAD
+120 SGWYRDYRSAD
-131 DSPTNWVFSGGEQHD
+131 NSPTTWTFSRAENID

-153 RAFAQQQRDDNA
+153 KASAQQNRDEKE

-172 NKQARY
+172 NKQAGY
-178 ARSYIN
+178 ARSYLN

-236 KDARILKDSEKT
+236 KDARILKGSEKS
-248 GNWFTFG
+248 GNWFAFG

-266 EGYATAASLHEA
+266 EGFATAASLHEA
-278 TGLPVLMTVD
+278 TGLPVLMTID
-288 AGNMIAVAE
+288 ADNMINVAK

-308 VFCADNDHQREINK
+308 VFCADNDHQRKINK
-322 GVFSA
+322 GVSSA
-327 TKAAEVTNG
+327 KKAAASTHG

-351 LTDFNDLDASRGRDD
+351 LTDFNDLDASRGRDA
-366 FQHVMNAQ
+366 FQRAMNAQ
-374 LKHIGIPTPNSD
+374 LEYIGIPTPNND
-386 TADHREAVVIG
+386 TTDRREAIVIG

-403 VKDEKPQMSPEN
+403 VKDEKPQVSPEN
-415 KQSTAP
+415 RQSTAP
-421 ETVLATPD
+421 EPAVSEQNH
-429 TPYDIH
+429 PYDIPA
-435 TEETENQAYED
+435 EETDNQAYED
-446 DYAAYASLQSVTTET
+446 DYAAYASLQSVTAGTA
-461 LSPDKPLEN
+461 SPNEPQVN
-470 IASAADTGTENTSAA
+470 AVSAIDSNAKNTSAA
-485 TAGDQEDLNTDATG
+485 TTDDRNVLAQDPNADATV
-499 TDTAHNTNTAE
+499 TTTAHDTGTAE
-510 TGTLPEPAEIQ
+510 TDSPSEPAEIQ
-521 PVQKSSPEPTAE
+521 PVQQASPEPSAK
-533 DKPQESVIPAA
+533 DKPQENVVSATDNDA
-544 DTGEKNASATTA
+544 ENTSSATTA
-556 DNQSVQAE
+556 LRSNDS
-564 ELSPGDD
+564 
-571 TPETSVSD
+571 PETSVSD

-586 TTTQTEEQVQVSMA
+586 ATTQPEEPQQVSMG

-615 ATVMT
+615 APGNATV
-620 TAHHTDTTETASPS
+620 HNTDNAETNTVS
-634 EPAGTQPV
+634 ESAGMRPV
-642 QQATPE
+642 QQVTTE
-648 STAENKPQEEDVLSA
+648 LTAEDKAQ
-663 TDTSEKSASA
+663 EKSVASA
-673 TTADNQS
+673 AETGAEHSSDITDDNR
-680 VQAEEL
+680 
-686 SPGDD
+686 
-691 TPETSLSDAA
+691 
-701 GIQHSTTTQSEEQ
+701 
-714 VQVSMATADDWS
+714 
-726 AFAEDLNADATVM
+726 NA
-739 TTAHHT
+739 
-745 DTTETASPSEP
+745 P
-756 AGTQPVQQAT
+756 A
-766 PEATAENKP
+766 
-775 QEEDVLSATDT
+775 
-786 SEKSAS
+786 
-792 AVPDNNRDAPPEELN
+792 EELN
-807 ADATVAAT
+807 ADATVA
-815 VHNTGTAETASPSEP
+815 VHNTGTTETASPSEP

-837 QATTEPTAEDKLQEE
+837 QATAEPTAEDKLQEE
-852 RPVSATETSTANEA
+852 RLVSATETSTANEA
-866 AHPETPSLFSRLR
+866 ARPETPSLFSRLR

-888 TSEPS
+888 TAEPP
-893 VIQEKKPTEA
+893 VIQENTLTEA
-903 ETATEEVAP
+903 ETATEAAAP

-934 PRRPDSPQRHNLDE
+934 PRRPNSPQRHNLDE
-948 ILKNLTHKEF
+948 IIKNLEHEEL
-958 PDRTALYSVDG
+958 PDNTALYRVDG

-975 RLYCLEMVDGASAD
+975 KLNRLEMVDGASAD

-1040 ALEKLRKEKEM
+1040 ALEKLRQEKGM
-1051 VHDAIV
+1051 AHDAIV
-1057 THRPTPELNRQ
+1057 THRPTPELNRL

-1097 TPHPEAPVTAK
+1097 TPYPEAPVTAK
-1108 AEAPRAD
+1108 AEAPRAGT
-1115 RPEQPAAPSSAP
+1115 PEQPAAPSSSAGNV
-1127 EKAPVSAQPQQP
+1127 AVSAQPQQP

-1148 KLSPGESV
+1148 KLRPGESV

-1215 RLPSSPGKPEWV
+1215 RSPSSQGKPEWV
-1227 RNIWAM
+1227 RNIWTM
-1233 TPVSNGITVD
+1233 KPVCNGISVSHD
-1243 NDLPHAGQ
+1243 NPHEGQ
-1251 HILEFPMKTFSQV
+1251 YIREYPAATFR
-1264 MSQMQQ
+1264 QMMTLLQQ
-1270 HWPQIMQEVRS
+1270 GWPQLMQDVRL
-1281 PKNPPNNLY
+1281 PDKVPDTLY
-1290 IGEDRQPASEPQ
+1290 LGEDRQPAAAPRDPALRVPLNGTPPATLTPLIFSV
-1302 DQSMRL
+1302 DKQSQRL
-1308 PLAGKAPDEL
+1308 D
-1318 IPAVASADKDNRQLN
+1318 
-1333 LLLVHS
+1333 LLLLQS
-1339 ADEHLQGVVRLNG
+1339 ADEYMQGVVRLNG
-1352 TLYPALATPTTNN
+1352 TLYPALATPTADS

-1370 NALTDNGLQFA
+1370 NAMTDRGLQFA
-1381 GYGEAVNHDENTHQ
+1381 GYGEAINRDADGPK
-1395 RPAPQMMQF
+1395 RPAPQLMQF

-1419 PEEQPDKLFRS
+1419 PEEQPDNLFRS
-1430 LGFEQTWKEWSDSQ
+1430 LGFAQTWKEWSDSQ

-1453 LQQAQSHSPGR
+1453 LQQAQSHSPGL